1 MAGLGTGAPIV
12 KVYHEKS
19 IILPDV
25 SRVLACL
32 YEKEIDFT
40 RETFSSYK
48 SLLRLQAS
56 GHVPVPFYDGPNKF
70 LEESR
75 EICRHIAETYEDH
88 GYPFLLGKDSLERAS
103 IEEWL
108 HHEEHNFNPPSRS
121 LFCHLAFPVAEED
134 DDIDLQTRKLEDV
147 LEVYEQRLGDSEFLA
162 GNKFTLADLVHLP
175 NSYHITNSEKF
186 LYLYDSRKNVQRW
199 WHDISSRGSW
209 QKVLKVMHEVER
221 QNKQEELDKQQQRK
235 QEELEKQQQRQWR
248 RQHPPTSRSPF
259 RLDSREQPSTKPHTI
274 LVRPPASIIAP
285 KAPQAEEPHPTE
297 TSRDETPVS
306 SSISIPTTH
315 KAPDI
320 RSKHTIISTTH
331 EERPPASLQSTPRI
345 PEKSPIPVERRINF
359 FTPATSPI
367 TEKPSRNGADKSRI
381 RDAPLPSEATEIDLP
396 TKSKPSSSK
405 KASDNLHDFYEAS
418 RHTDEAEPYT
428 GSISQK
434 PSEMLDEISET
445 DGPSN
450 AIDHAETSPRSAKED
465 SDRLRTSGFWTENTA
480 PTADTQDK
488 KSVRYTERTS
498 QRPVGNISSRATD
511 QRVTYT
517 SPEKP
522 HSTEAHQKLQSE
534 QWHAA
539 VAGFPADRRK
549 DASLPKG
556 ARDDTQAIPLHDDDT
571 NQEARE
577 TASAPRQTRAQDPYD
592 TSEGTSSRSQP
603 ISAPHD
609 AVPPPKQATSEGPYA
624 RKDVVEAR
632 RFHVDRRKD
641 APLPK
646 RVRDDTQANPL
657 YDDDDDTNQ
666 EARETASAPRRAR
679 AQDPY
684 DTSEGIGTYH
694 SSSSRPHPVNAPHDA
709 VPPPKQAAS
718 EGSRRATT
726 PYLAA
731 QEVFQQGKKSPA
743 SRLIVPH
750 DAQGSTEE
758 ETVESSSKAHPLDS
772 HLADVRPPNQ
782 FLDEDGYGAITPLQ
796 TGDTDDPYNE
806 KRDRG
811 VAAPKRM
818 MSQDAFEETKMTDSA
833 AFEAQTS
840 DHWQADAP
848 PQKQRPTEDPETTAS
863 PSKKRYTDDEDTAKQ
878 AKHAHQKLQSEQWH
892 AATTGLSKL
901 KGEADDL
908 MPPTQQAKPSKDVQ
922 HISPQDAEQANTWP
936 LAQEPA
942 GMDGQLVQGPE
953 RTARTPHTDKRR
965 DVSSMLWRQAADV
978 QGIAEDRASSD
989 QGGAVRP
996 PYAPKDTAEARIVP
1010 AALRK
1015 DASFPKHAQD
1025 KTQAAPLYDD
1035 DHDTNQEARET
1046 ASAPRRTTTPQDAVH
1061 PPKQAVFEGPR
1072 RATTPYPAAQEIM
1085 QARRSPASRSTVPHD
1100 AQGSTEEETLEET
1113 KFVESASS
1121 RAQPVED
1128 TSEEAETRNSALF
1141 RRPSPDAWPAAAPP
1155 SKEAAAE
1162 DALRVSQ
1169 SSPARYPRAEETS
1182 KQPRAPVSIPTHIA
1196 AQDARDVFREP
1207 NVADSTPLQ
1216 KRYPDA
1222 KDVAKKSKIS
1232 DSAPPRGQPL
1242 DSQRADAPSWKKE
1255 AADAPSRGQPL
1266 YSQRADAPSWKKEAT
1281 EDPRAT
1287 SAFDKTRP
1295 YVEDSTRQAADT
1307 DFGPRQIGDEHTE
1320 EKKVA
1325 DSAPSVR
1332 ERHTYTP
1339 RTARPLSQLAEEEED
1354 AQDKY
1359 REGRETARPLSQQAE
1374 EEEDVQ
1380 DKDREGMETVSAPK
1394 KMVSRDAHDTYGER
1408 RTPHSTS
1415 TSPTPSKAQP
1425 ADSRSPIKVERPRS
1439 VYEEDHLVGQDSHKQ
1454 PQTLPTGGRADGS
1467 TLKHQQDP
1475 VVPSISEEKSSTP
1488 PAPPRARVRDDHPT
1502 EDPFKGDIV
1511 GDRKGAPPQLGQEP
1525 ISQVQRATEL
1535 SQEAAP
1541 DGELS
1546 TIDQWR
1552 RTSVPLQGDDVL
1564 GGSTIDQKPTPMSEQ
1579 SIPSARRA
1587 NEMVKKEQRMVPP
1600 ARTGAQ
1606 TPDVQRAPSSFSRAD
1621 TAERDREPVQMQAP
1635 TQHARPT
1642 SVPTRRATPDARDTS
1657 DQEFA
1662 NKSDAQRWN
1671 ALKAKHDLA
1680 MTSEDDR
1687 NASPSTHDAAVDN
1700 KTALPASEAQGSD
1713 TWPGSTATPVN
1724 AQPTSG
1730 DARVGRFS
1738 RAQGAQ
1744 PPEST
1749 QAQTPFDAPRDSVS
1763 TPDVPRDTL
1772 DKTKSA
1778 KPTSTEGMT
1787 PTAAAPTSK
1796 VQLAEQ
1802 KFAPSDKKLAPAAPE
1817 SSKEDTSFSAPEKPQ
1832 TIFRQEARPSAA
1844 ITKQVPSS
1852 DAHHDRKIQH
1862 VTLAKFPPDDSP
1874 MPDQDSIQ
1882 SAQQSSSSE
1891 TSKEETIVAAAGPTL
1906 PTTVDKDTQVSGR
1919 PIKAERT
1926 PSVYQE
1932 DHLVAQ
1938 DSHEQPQTL
1947 PTVGKADGSTPKRQ
1961 QDPEEKPSTTPAPS
1975 RVRVSDGH
1983 PTEEPFKGDI
1993 VDDRKRAPPLLGQEP
2008 TSQVQRATEL
2018 SQEAAPD
2025 GDMSS
2030 KPSTIDQWRR
2040 TSVPIQGTS
2049 NSGDDVLGGST
2060 IDQKPT
2066 PMSQQ
2071 SIPGAR
2077 GASEVVE
2084 KEQKMAPTARPGA
2097 RTPDALSAPSSFSA
2111 ANTAERDAEP
2121 VQMQAPTLH
2130 DQGAQPPESTQAQSP
2145 FDAPRDS
2152 VSTQDVPSDALD
2164 KTNVVKPTSTEGKA
2178 AAPTFKAQ
2186 LAEEK
2191 FAPSDKKLGRAA
2203 RPTST
2208 EGMTPTAGPAP
2219 TSKAQLP
2226 EQKFAPSDNKPE
2238 KPQTIFRQEASPSAP
2253 ITKQV
2258 PSSDAHHDTRK
2269 IQQATLDNVPTDDSS
2284 IPPFPSHEQVSH
2296 APQAFPSKKDRAPA
2310 PGTKDSPAS
2319 NTQIASAKVQET
2331 MPDNYGIDE
2340 LTVPSVSSEKQ
2351 GSYAGSSTEPHE
2363 GSFPDAY
2370 GATDDKDITKYPSRQ
2385 APVLEYR
2392 PDSTPADSYVRP
2404 ISGSEVFPAVKK
2416 SAPSDKDSIQSAQ
2429 QPSPA
2434 ETRKEETIF
2443 AAAEPTLPTTV
2454 SKDTQVSR
2462 RPIKAERT
2470 PSAYQ
2475 EDHLVA
2481 QDSHEQPQTL
2491 PTGGRADDST
2501 PKRQQDPKEKSST
2514 PPAPPRARVRDDH
2527 PTEEPFNGDTV
2538 DEQKV
2543 APPLLGQEPTSQVQ
2557 RATELS
2563 QEEAAPDGDMS
2574 SKPSTIGQ
2582 WQRTSVPL
2590 QAITP
2595 NSGDDVLG
2603 RSTID
2608 QKPTPMSEQSIPS
2621 ARGASEMVEKE
2632 QRMAPPARPGARTPD
2647 VLNAPSSFSAADR
2660 AERDGEPVQMQAPTL
2675 HDQGAQ
2681 PPESTQAQS
2690 PFDAPRDSVST
2701 QDVPSDALDKTNVAK
2716 PTSTEGKA
2724 PTPTSKAQLAEE
2736 KFAPSDKKLA
2746 RAARPTSTE
2755 SMPHTAGPAPSLK
2768 AQLSEQNFAPSDKKP
2783 EKPQTIFRQEARPSV
2798 PITKQVPSSDAHHGT
2813 RKIQQVTLD
2822 NVPTDDS
2829 SIPPFP
2835 SHEQV
2840 SHAPQA
2846 FPSKKDRAPAPGTK
2860 DSPASNTQIASAKV
2874 QETMPDNY
2882 RTDELTVPSVSSERQ
2897 GSYAGS
2903 STEPHEG
2910 SSPDAYGAADDKDI
2924 TKYPSRQAPVL
2935 EYRPDSTP
2943 ADSYVRPIS
2952 GSEVFPAVKK
2962 SAPSDQDSIQSAQ
2975 QPSPAE
2981 TRKEETIFA
2990 AAGPTLPTTVSED
3003 TQVSRRPI
3011 MAERTPFAYQED
3023 HLVAQD
3029 SHEQPQT
3036 LPTGGRADDS
3046 RPKRQQDPKE
3056 KSSTP
3061 PAPPRDD
3068 HPTEEPFNRDTVDE
3082 QKGAPTL
3089 LGQEPTSQVQRATE
3103 LSQEEAAPDGDMSS
3117 EPSTIGQ
3124 WQRTS
3129 VPLQGITPN
3138 SGDDVLGGS
3147 TIDQKPTPMSEQTI
3161 PSARGASEMV
3171 EKEQRMAPP
3180 ARPGARTPDVLSA
3193 PSSFSAADRAE
3204 RDGEPVQMQAPTLH
3218 DQGAQPPESTQAQSP
3233 FDAPRDS
3240 VSTQDVPSDAL
3251 DKTNVAKPTSTEG
3264 KAAAPT
3270 FKAQLAEEKFAP
3282 SDKKPEKPQTIF
3294 RQEARPSAPI
3304 TKQVPSSDAHHDTR
3318 KIQQVTLD
3326 NVPTDD
3332 SSIPPFPSH
3341 EQVSHAPQAF
3351 PSKKDRAPAPG
3362 TKDSPASNTQ
3372 IASAK
3377 VQDTMPDN
3385 YRTDEL
3391 TVPSVSSERQGSY
3404 AGSSTEPHAGSSP
3417 DAYGAADA
3425 KDITKY
3431 PSRQAPVLEYMPDS
3445 TPVDSYVRPI
3455 SGSEVFPAV
3464 KKSAPSDQDSI
3475 QSAKQPSPAETK
3487 KEETIVAAAEPT
3499 LPTIVGKDTEGMRGT
3514 PTFDYEPTGDK
3525 RADIQS
3531 GRSDEVAL
3539 PEQKS
3544 GPSDRD
3550 SARST
3555 QSRSSAEPMDKELNY
3570 PSSAKPLSSATP
3582 DQTKDSQPT
3591 IGQQAPAPGTSE
3603 YPSSEPLSVVE
3614 RNEKITVA
3622 EAESKVSRP
3631 VIAQQD
3637 VKHVPGISEPALDN
3651 VSTEEEYQRASEPRE
3666 GPPPDVHGTL
3676 VDRKTAPSSSQ
3687 VQSPDAKRDVLPLSV
3702 DVAKK
3707 TVPPSS
3713 QAQILPS
3720 SVDVG
3725 PSSDEQSTTRLRR
3738 DQEAQ
3743 AQLPAATKKPP
3754 PFETPV
3760 YSKSNQ
3766 DAPKS
3771 FKLPSGDQDVMSP
3784 KVVPASA
3791 SDTQFGKV
3799 SDEITDD
3806 GQNSPLSAQDIA
3818 RSAQRPSFV
3827 EPTEED
3833 GIVAASD
3840 QTNEARPISGQRGI
3854 TPTPDKQRIPD
3865 LRGAVDEKMSLP
3877 SSQAQKSDIRPDS
3890 APIDDDVHRTS
3901 GDEPATSSVRDSQAR
3916 PPAGIQNVPAG
3927 FLEKTKS
3934 PRPLSTDQEPTASP
3948 APAPDAPQDQ
3958 DSNHSSQFSPSVVSR
3973 KDVANADQTNVS
3985 QAGLREPPSSDAKL
3999 PSEEIQESSPD
4010 AYLTKS
4016 EKPLPMK
4023 DPVRPPHDAS
4033 FDLSSGE
4040 KPTRIKGDQASTISD
4055 GSPSASE
4062 EVGQSKNGAVK
4073 GPLAAE
4079 LVSSFPQKN
4088 LEKTSPEEKWNHQQ
4102 QTDQS
4107 TTRSS
4112 EDNNIEASGTRN
4124 PNTSTT
4130 SRDIQPSPLKE
4141 RMQAVE
4147 GSRNQQQSGQAVFQS
4162 IQDNRTQ
4169 IQETK
4174 ARDTA
4179 FDKPEVIRPDS
4190 APTSGDA
4197 HRTSGDVPTT
4207 SSLRDSQAQPSAGTE
4222 NVPAAYSEKESPRPL
4237 STDQEV
4243 RTPLTM
4249 TNPTPAPDS
4258 PQDQYSNHASQFTPS
4273 VVSRK
4278 NAANADKTNI
4288 SEAGLRGPASSDATP
4303 SEQIQESRPDDYLT
4317 KSEKELPMKGT
4328 DPVQPPEVAAFDL
4341 PSNGKPT
4348 MIKGDQV
4355 NTISSVSLSASKPVG
4370 QSESSVERPLSDE
4383 LVSPFPEKHLEKRS
4397 PEEKSNQQQ
4406 QTDQS
4411 STRLTKDD
4419 STESS
4424 GIASPNILTTSGDIQ
4439 PSPLKQNNQAA
4450 ERSRKQQQ
4458 ADPVFQSTQDNK
4470 RQTEETEAQDTG
4482 SDQHEEINPD
4492 SAPTSGDANRTSGD
4506 GPATSS
4512 LRNSQAQPPA
4522 ETQNAPAVFSEKI
4535 KSPRLPSTDQ
4545 ELVTPLTSPAPTPD
4559 TPQDKDS
4566 IRSPQLPPPVESRR
4580 DIANTDQTD
4589 VSPAGLRETTSSD
4602 AMPPSEKIQESSP
4615 DAYLSKSE
4623 KPILPLTGT
4632 DTVQPPVEGS
4642 FDLSGDGKPT
4652 MIKGDQANTKS
4663 NVSLSPSQAD
4673 SQSENSAVKGAPS
4686 DDSVSP
4692 FPQKNLER
4700 TSPEEKPKQQQQSST
4715 RSPRD
4720 DSIEASETASPN
4732 ILTTSGD
4739 IQPSPLNQPSPMK
4752 ENIQAAEG
4760 FRNQQQAD
4768 QDVFQPRQDNRKQIE
4783 EPEPQDTSTDYPED
4797 TNGASQRA
4805 ASEQQQG
4812 ENVGRVQRQR
4822 NDTNNSYEPTKDAP
4836 SIIQADNKPESSSRT
4851 PEEPRQQAQ
4860 PEGKTRG
4867 GEIMSPASETGQPEE
4882 SDLPPSKKG
4891 RTNQSQSETSAK
4903 LEDQTPSATR
4913 NRGTNSSKLDGA
4925 TDDTKSADTDDN
4937 NPSS

>member
-235 QEELEKQQQRQWR
+235 QEELEKQQRRQWR

-556 ARDDTQAIPLHDDDT
+556 ARDDTQAIPLYDDDT

-666 EARETASAPRRAR
+666 EARETASAPRRARAQDPYYTPEGTSSRSQPVNAPHDAVPPPKRATSEGPYARKDVVEARRFPADRRKDAPLPKRVQDDTQAIPLYDDDDTGQEARETASAPRRTR

-1072 RATTPYPAAQEIM
+1072 RATTPYPAAQEIT

-1207 NVADSTPLQ
+1207 KVADSTPLQ

-1222 KDVAKKSKIS
+1222 KDVAKKSTVTFEETKIS

-1749 QAQTPFDAPRDSVS
+1749 QAQPPFDAPRDSVS

-1906 PTTVDKDTQVSGR
+1906 PTTVGKDTQVSGR

-2040 TSVPIQGTS
+2040 TSVPIQGTP

-2164 KTNVVKPTSTEGKA
+2164 KTNVAKPTSTEGKT

-2416 SAPSDKDSIQSAQ
+2416 SAPSD
-2429 QPSPA
+2429 
-2434 ETRKEETIF
+2434 
-2443 AAAEPTLPTTV
+2443 
-2454 SKDTQVSR
+2454 
-2462 RPIKAERT
+2462 
-2470 PSAYQ
+2470 
-2475 EDHLVA
+2475 
-2481 QDSHEQPQTL
+2481 
-2491 PTGGRADDST
+2491 
-2501 PKRQQDPKEKSST
+2501 
-2514 PPAPPRARVRDDH
+2514 
-2527 PTEEPFNGDTV
+2527 
-2538 DEQKV
+2538 
-2543 APPLLGQEPTSQVQ
+2543 
-2557 RATELS
+2557 
-2563 QEEAAPDGDMS
+2563 
-2574 SKPSTIGQ
+2574 
-2582 WQRTSVPL
+2582 
-2590 QAITP
+2590 
-2595 NSGDDVLG
+2595 
-2603 RSTID
+2603 
-2608 QKPTPMSEQSIPS
+2608 
-2621 ARGASEMVEKE
+2621 
-2632 QRMAPPARPGARTPD
+2632 
-2647 VLNAPSSFSAADR
+2647 
-2660 AERDGEPVQMQAPTL
+2660 
-2675 HDQGAQ
+2675 
-2681 PPESTQAQS
+2681 
-2690 PFDAPRDSVST
+2690 
-2701 QDVPSDALDKTNVAK
+2701 
-2716 PTSTEGKA
+2716 
-2724 PTPTSKAQLAEE
+2724 
-2736 KFAPSDKKLA
+2736 
-2746 RAARPTSTE
+2746 
-2755 SMPHTAGPAPSLK
+2755 
-2768 AQLSEQNFAPSDKKP
+2768 
-2783 EKPQTIFRQEARPSV
+2783 
-2798 PITKQVPSSDAHHGT
+2798 
-2813 RKIQQVTLD
+2813 
-2822 NVPTDDS
+2822 
-2829 SIPPFP
+2829 
-2835 SHEQV
+2835 
-2840 SHAPQA
+2840 
-2846 FPSKKDRAPAPGTK
+2846 
-2860 DSPASNTQIASAKV
+2860 
-2874 QETMPDNY
+2874 
-2882 RTDELTVPSVSSERQ
+2882 
-2897 GSYAGS
+2897 
-2903 STEPHEG
+2903 
-2910 SSPDAYGAADDKDI
+2910 
-2924 TKYPSRQAPVL
+2924 
-2935 EYRPDSTP
+2935 
-2943 ADSYVRPIS
+2943 
-2952 GSEVFPAVKK
+2952 
-2962 SAPSDQDSIQSAQ
+2962 
-2975 QPSPAE
+2975 
-2981 TRKEETIFA
+2981 
-2990 AAGPTLPTTVSED
+2990 
-3003 TQVSRRPI
+3003 
-3011 MAERTPFAYQED
+3011 
-3023 HLVAQD
+3023 
-3029 SHEQPQT
+3029 
-3036 LPTGGRADDS
+3036 
-3046 RPKRQQDPKE
+3046 
-3056 KSSTP
+3056 
-3061 PAPPRDD
+3061 
-3068 HPTEEPFNRDTVDE
+3068 
-3082 QKGAPTL
+3082 
-3089 LGQEPTSQVQRATE
+3089 
-3103 LSQEEAAPDGDMSS
+3103 
-3117 EPSTIGQ
+3117 
-3124 WQRTS
+3124 
-3129 VPLQGITPN
+3129 
-3138 SGDDVLGGS
+3138 
-3147 TIDQKPTPMSEQTI
+3147 
-3161 PSARGASEMV
+3161 
-3171 EKEQRMAPP
+3171 
-3180 ARPGARTPDVLSA
+3180 
-3193 PSSFSAADRAE
+3193 
-3204 RDGEPVQMQAPTLH
+3204 
-3218 DQGAQPPESTQAQSP
+3218 
-3233 FDAPRDS
+3233 
-3240 VSTQDVPSDAL
+3240 
-3251 DKTNVAKPTSTEG
+3251 
-3264 KAAAPT
+3264 
-3270 FKAQLAEEKFAP
+3270 
-3282 SDKKPEKPQTIF
+3282 
-3294 RQEARPSAPI
+3294 
-3304 TKQVPSSDAHHDTR
+3304 
-3318 KIQQVTLD
+3318 
-3326 NVPTDD
+3326 
-3332 SSIPPFPSH
+3332 
-3341 EQVSHAPQAF
+3341 
-3351 PSKKDRAPAPG
+3351 
-3362 TKDSPASNTQ
+3362 
-3372 IASAK
+3372 
-3377 VQDTMPDN
+3377 
-3385 YRTDEL
+3385 
-3391 TVPSVSSERQGSY
+3391 
-3404 AGSSTEPHAGSSP
+3404 
-3417 DAYGAADA
+3417 
-3425 KDITKY
+3425 
-3431 PSRQAPVLEYMPDS
+3431 
-3445 TPVDSYVRPI
+3445 
-3455 SGSEVFPAV
+3455 
-3464 KKSAPSDQDSI
+3464 QDSI

-3555 QSRSSAEPMDKELNY
+3555 QSRSSAEPMDEELNY

-3603 YPSSEPLSVVE
+3603 YPSSGTHNTSVKFQEVAPDDHHIVESIPGEGQVYRTEPDFELPEGPVPYSRSVIGEKTMRPPSSQAQSSDSKLDPTQNHGDEPSTRSLPNQVAKQHAETQPPPTLVVPYDSESTQDVTSDTLGKAKSLKPSSIDQQATGSASTPDTHLGSASGEVARPAQKLPLKEPLSVVE

-3854 TPTPDKQRIPD
+3854 TPTPDKQRITD

-4040 KPTRIKGDQASTISD
+4040 KPTMIKGDQASTISD

-4062 EVGQSKNGAVK
+4062 EVGQPKNGAVK

-4179 FDKPEVIRPDS
+4179 FDKPEVISPDS

-4715 RSPRD
+4715 RSSRD

>member
-1 MAGLGTGAPIV
+1 MAGLGIGAPIV

-32 YEKEIDFT
+32 YEKEIDFE

-56 GHVPVPFYDGPNKF
+56 SHVPVPFYDGPNKF

-75 EICRHIAETYEDH
+75 DICRHIAETYEDH

-134 DDIDLQTRKLEDV
+134 DDIDLQMRKLEDV

-199 WHDISSRGSW
+199 WHAISSRGSW

-235 QEELEKQQQRQWR
+235 QEELEKQQRRQWR

-306 SSISIPTTH
+306 SSPSIPTTH
-315 KAPDI
+315 KPSDV
-320 RSKHTIISTTH
+320 RSKHTTISTTH
-331 EERPPASLQSTPRI
+331 EETPPASVQSTPRI
-345 PEKSPIPVERRINF
+345 AKKSPIPVERRINF
-359 FTPATSPI
+359 FTPATSPTT
-367 TEKPSRNGADKSRI
+367 TEKPSRIGVDKPRI
-381 RDAPLPSEATEIDLP
+381 GDASLTSEATEIDLP

-405 KASDNLHDFYEAS
+405 KAPNNLHVFDFYEAS

-428 GSISQK
+428 GPTSSK

-465 SDRLRTSGFWTENTA
+465 SDRLRASGFWTENTA
-480 PTADTQDK
+480 PNADTEDK

-539 VAGFPADRRK
+539 AAGFPADRRK

-556 ARDDTQAIPLHDDDT
+556 AGDDTQAIPLYDDDDT

-577 TASAPRQTRAQDPYD
+577 TASAPRRTRAQDPYD

-603 ISAPHD
+603 VNAPHD
-609 AVPPPKQATSEGPYA
+609 AVPPPKRATSEGPA
-624 RKDVVEAR
+624 RKDAVEAR
-632 RFHVDRRKD
+632 RFPVDRRKN

-646 RVRDDTQANPL
+646 HVRDDTQAIPL
-657 YDDDDDTNQ
+657 YGDDHDTNQ
-666 EARETASAPRRAR
+666 EARETASAPRRTR

-718 EGSRRATT
+718 EGSRRATA

-731 QEVFQQGKKSPA
+731 QEVFQQGRKSPA
-743 SRLIVPH
+743 SRPIVPH
-750 DAQGSTEE
+750 DAQGSTEEE

-782 FLDEDGYGAITPLQ
+782 FLDEDGYGASTPLQ
-796 TGDTDDPYNE
+796 TGDTDDPYNG

-811 VAAPKRM
+811 AAAPKRM

-833 AFEAQTS
+833 SFEAQTS
-840 DHWQADAP
+840 DHRQADAP
-848 PQKQRPTEDPETTAS
+848 PQKQRPTEHPLTTAS
-863 PSKKRYTDDEDTAKQ
+863 PSKKRYSDDEDSAKQ

-892 AATTGLSKL
+892 AATTGLSNL
-901 KGEADDL
+901 KGETDDF
-908 MPPTQQAKPSKDVQ
+908 MPPTQQEKPSKDVQ
-922 HISPQDAEQANTWP
+922 HISSQDTEQANTRP
-936 LAQEPA
+936 LAQEPV

-953 RTARTPHTDKRR
+953 RTAQT
-965 DVSSMLWRQAADV
+965 
-978 QGIAEDRASSD
+978 
-989 QGGAVRP
+989 
-996 PYAPKDTAEARIVP
+996 
-1010 AALRK
+1010 
-1015 DASFPKHAQD
+1015 
-1025 KTQAAPLYDD
+1025 
-1035 DHDTNQEARET
+1035 
-1046 ASAPRRTTTPQDAVH
+1046 
-1061 PPKQAVFEGPR
+1061 
-1072 RATTPYPAAQEIM
+1072 
-1085 QARRSPASRSTVPHD
+1085 SPT
-1100 AQGSTEEETLEET
+1100 
-1113 KFVESASS
+1113 
-1121 RAQPVED
+1121 
-1128 TSEEAETRNSALF
+1128 
-1141 RRPSPDAWPAAAPP
+1141 
-1155 SKEAAAE
+1155 
-1162 DALRVSQ
+1162 
-1169 SSPARYPRAEETS
+1169 RYPRVEETS
-1182 KQPRAPVSIPTHIA
+1182 KQPRAPASIPTHIA
-1196 AQDARDVFREP
+1196 AQGARDVFRVSK
-1207 NVADSTPLQ
+1207 VADSTPLQ

-1222 KDVAKKSKIS
+1222 KDVAKKSKVTFEETKNS
-1232 DSAPPRGQPL
+1232 DSAPSRGQPL
-1242 DSQRADAPSWKKE
+1242 DSQGADAPSWKKE

-1266 YSQRADAPSWKKEAT
+1266 YSQRADAPSRKKEAT
-1281 EDPRAT
+1281 EDPRSTAPVKKRHSDVEDTTKQSRDNGFKPRQIVGQDAQGTYKETKPSDPVSYREQSSDTWQAAPTPREKIATEGGPSVTPPSKRRSPSDEDTIKQPRGTAPAPRRTTSHDANVRFQDSKPADSMSSREQPLRSRKEVEDSRSKT
-1287 SAFDKTRP
+1287 SAFDKTHP

-1307 DFGPRQIGDEHTE
+1307 DFGPRQIGDEDITE

-1332 ERHTYTP
+1332 ARHTDTP
-1339 RTARPLSQLAEEEED
+1339 RTARPLSKLAEEEED

-1380 DKDREGMETVSAPK
+1380 DKDREGRDTVSAPK

-1439 VYEEDHLVGQDSHKQ
+1439 IYEEDHLVGQDSHKQ

-1502 EDPFKGDIV
+1502 EEPFKGDIV
-1511 GDRKGAPPQLGQEP
+1511 DDRKGSPPLLGQEP
-1525 ISQVQRATEL
+1525 TSQVQRATEL
-1535 SQEAAP
+1535 SQKAAP

-1564 GGSTIDQKPTPMSEQ
+1564 GGSTIDQKPTPMSEK

-1621 TAERDREPVQMQAP
+1621 TAERDGEPVQMQAP

-1657 DQEFA
+1657 DQEVA

-1671 ALKAKHDLA
+1671 ALKAKHDVA
-1680 MTSEDDR
+1680 MTSEDVRDD
-1687 NASPSTHDAAVDN
+1687 SLSTHDATVDN
-1700 KTALPASEAQGSD
+1700 KTALPASEAQGSGP
-1713 TWPGSTATPVN
+1713 WPGSTATPVN
-1724 AQPTSG
+1724 AQPTSD
-1730 DARVGRFS
+1730 DAHVRRFP
-1738 RAQGAQ
+1738 RDKGAQ

-1749 QAQTPFDAPRDSVS
+1749 QAQPPFDAPHDSVS
-1763 TPDVPRDTL
+1763 TQDVPRDTL
-1772 DKTKSA
+1772 GKTKSA
-1778 KPTSTEGMT
+1778 KPSSTEGMT
-1787 PTAAAPTSK
+1787 PTAGPAPTLKAQLAEHKFAPSDQK
-1796 VQLAEQ
+1796 LARAAQPTSTEGMPPTAGPQPTFKAQLAEQ
-1802 KFAPSDKKLAPAAPE
+1802 KFAPSD
-1817 SSKEDTSFSAPEKPQ
+1817 
-1832 TIFRQEARPSAA
+1832 
-1844 ITKQVPSS
+1844 
-1852 DAHHDRKIQH
+1852 AHHDTRKIKH
-1862 VTLAKFPPDDSP
+1862 VTLANFPPDVSPIPPFPSREQVPHAPQTFPNKKDMAPAPGTKDSLA
-1874 MPDQDSIQ
+1874 PDTQIASENVQEAIPDNYRTDELTVPFVSSGKQGSYAGPFTEPQEGPSPDAHGAADDKDITKYPSDSYVRPTSGSDVFPAVKKSAPSGQDSIQ
-1882 SAQQSSSSE
+1882 SAQQSSSAE
-1891 TSKEETIVAAAGPTL
+1891 TRKEETIVSAAGPTL
-1906 PTTVDKDTQVSGR
+1906 PTTIGKDTQGSRR

-1926 PSVYQE
+1926 PSAYQE
-1932 DHLVAQ
+1932 DHFVAQ

-1947 PTVGKADGSTPKRQ
+1947 PTGGRADDSTPKRQ
-1961 QDPEEKPSTTPAPS
+1961 QDPKDKSSTPPAPPRA
-1975 RVRVSDGH
+1975 RVRDDH
-1983 PTEEPFKGDI
+1983 PTEEPFNGDTVDEQKG
-1993 VDDRKRAPPLLGQEP
+1993 APPLLGQEP

-2030 KPSTIDQWRR
+2030 K
-2040 TSVPIQGTS
+2040 
-2049 NSGDDVLGGST
+2049 
-2060 IDQKPT
+2060 
-2066 PMSQQ
+2066 
-2071 SIPGAR
+2071 
-2077 GASEVVE
+2077 
-2084 KEQKMAPTARPGA
+2084 
-2097 RTPDALSAPSSFSA
+2097 
-2111 ANTAERDAEP
+2111 
-2121 VQMQAPTLH
+2121 
-2130 DQGAQPPESTQAQSP
+2130 
-2145 FDAPRDS
+2145 
-2152 VSTQDVPSDALD
+2152 
-2164 KTNVVKPTSTEGKA
+2164 
-2178 AAPTFKAQ
+2178 
-2186 LAEEK
+2186 
-2191 FAPSDKKLGRAA
+2191 
-2203 RPTST
+2203 
-2208 EGMTPTAGPAP
+2208 
-2219 TSKAQLP
+2219 
-2226 EQKFAPSDNKPE
+2226 
-2238 KPQTIFRQEASPSAP
+2238 
-2253 ITKQV
+2253 
-2258 PSSDAHHDTRK
+2258 
-2269 IQQATLDNVPTDDSS
+2269 
-2284 IPPFPSHEQVSH
+2284 
-2296 APQAFPSKKDRAPA
+2296 
-2310 PGTKDSPAS
+2310 
-2319 NTQIASAKVQET
+2319 
-2331 MPDNYGIDE
+2331 
-2340 LTVPSVSSEKQ
+2340 
-2351 GSYAGSSTEPHE
+2351 
-2363 GSFPDAY
+2363 
-2370 GATDDKDITKYPSRQ
+2370 
-2385 APVLEYR
+2385 
-2392 PDSTPADSYVRP
+2392 
-2404 ISGSEVFPAVKK
+2404 
-2416 SAPSDKDSIQSAQ
+2416 
-2429 QPSPA
+2429 
-2434 ETRKEETIF
+2434 
-2443 AAAEPTLPTTV
+2443 
-2454 SKDTQVSR
+2454 
-2462 RPIKAERT
+2462 
-2470 PSAYQ
+2470 
-2475 EDHLVA
+2475 
-2481 QDSHEQPQTL
+2481 
-2491 PTGGRADDST
+2491 
-2501 PKRQQDPKEKSST
+2501 
-2514 PPAPPRARVRDDH
+2514 
-2527 PTEEPFNGDTV
+2527 
-2538 DEQKV
+2538 
-2543 APPLLGQEPTSQVQ
+2543 
-2557 RATELS
+2557 
-2563 QEEAAPDGDMS
+2563 
-2574 SKPSTIGQ
+2574 
-2582 WQRTSVPL
+2582 
-2590 QAITP
+2590 
-2595 NSGDDVLG
+2595 
-2603 RSTID
+2603 
-2608 QKPTPMSEQSIPS
+2608 
-2621 ARGASEMVEKE
+2621 
-2632 QRMAPPARPGARTPD
+2632 
-2647 VLNAPSSFSAADR
+2647 
-2660 AERDGEPVQMQAPTL
+2660 
-2675 HDQGAQ
+2675 
-2681 PPESTQAQS
+2681 
-2690 PFDAPRDSVST
+2690 
-2701 QDVPSDALDKTNVAK
+2701 
-2716 PTSTEGKA
+2716 
-2724 PTPTSKAQLAEE
+2724 
-2736 KFAPSDKKLA
+2736 
-2746 RAARPTSTE
+2746 
-2755 SMPHTAGPAPSLK
+2755 
-2768 AQLSEQNFAPSDKKP
+2768 
-2783 EKPQTIFRQEARPSV
+2783 
-2798 PITKQVPSSDAHHGT
+2798 
-2813 RKIQQVTLD
+2813 
-2822 NVPTDDS
+2822 
-2829 SIPPFP
+2829 
-2835 SHEQV
+2835 
-2840 SHAPQA
+2840 
-2846 FPSKKDRAPAPGTK
+2846 
-2860 DSPASNTQIASAKV
+2860 
-2874 QETMPDNY
+2874 
-2882 RTDELTVPSVSSERQ
+2882 
-2897 GSYAGS
+2897 
-2903 STEPHEG
+2903 
-2910 SSPDAYGAADDKDI
+2910 
-2924 TKYPSRQAPVL
+2924 
-2935 EYRPDSTP
+2935 
-2943 ADSYVRPIS
+2943 
-2952 GSEVFPAVKK
+2952 
-2962 SAPSDQDSIQSAQ
+2962 
-2975 QPSPAE
+2975 
-2981 TRKEETIFA
+2981 
-2990 AAGPTLPTTVSED
+2990 
-3003 TQVSRRPI
+3003 
-3011 MAERTPFAYQED
+3011 
-3023 HLVAQD
+3023 
-3029 SHEQPQT
+3029 
-3036 LPTGGRADDS
+3036 
-3046 RPKRQQDPKE
+3046 
-3056 KSSTP
+3056 
-3061 PAPPRDD
+3061 
-3068 HPTEEPFNRDTVDE
+3068 
-3082 QKGAPTL
+3082 
-3089 LGQEPTSQVQRATE
+3089 
-3103 LSQEEAAPDGDMSS
+3103 
-3117 EPSTIGQ
+3117 PSTIGQ

-3147 TIDQKPTPMSEQTI
+3147 TIDQKPTPMSEQSI

-3251 DKTNVAKPTSTEG
+3251 DKTNVAKSTSTEG
-3264 KAAAPT
+3264 KAPAPT
-3270 FKAQLAEEKFAP
+3270 SKAQLAEEKFAPSDKKLARAARPTSTEGMTPTAGPAPTSKAQLPEQKFAP

-3304 TKQVPSSDAHHDTR
+3304 TKQVPSSDSHHATR
-3318 KIQQVTLD
+3318 KIQEPTLD

-3377 VQDTMPDN
+3377 VQETMPDN

-3391 TVPSVSSERQGSY
+3391 TVPSVSSEKQGSY
-3404 AGSSTEPHAGSSP
+3404 AGSSTEPHEGSSP

-3431 PSRQAPVLEYMPDS
+3431 PSRQAPVLEYRPDS
-3445 TPVDSYVRPI
+3445 TPADSYVRPI

-3464 KKSAPSDQDSI
+3464 KKSAPSDQDSV

-3514 PTFDYEPTGDK
+3514 PTLDYDPTGDK

-3582 DQTKDSQPT
+3582 DQTKDLQPT
-3591 IGQQAPAPGTSE
+3591 IGQQVPAPGTSE
-3603 YPSSEPLSVVE
+3603 YPSSGTHHTSGKFQEVAPDDHHIVESIPGKGQVYRTEPDLEVSEGLVPYSRSVIGEKTMRPPSSQARSSDSKPDPTQNRGDEPSTRSLPNQVAKQHAETQSPPSLVVPYDSESTQDVTSDTLGKAKSLKPSSIDQQATGSASTPDTHLGGASGEVARPGQKLPLKDQDSANSTQKSSYSEPQKEQSTVAAPNQSKGSQATSEVVTPADQSIAPSEPLSFVE
-3614 RNEKITVA
+3614 TNKEFTVA
-3622 EAESKVSRP
+3622 EAEESKVSRP
-3631 VIAQQD
+3631 VNAQQD
-3637 VKHVPGISEPALDN
+3637 IKHVPDISEPVLDN
-3651 VSTEEEYQRASEPRE
+3651 VSMEEQYQHASEPRE
-3666 GPPPDVHGTL
+3666 GPPPDVHGTF

-3687 VQSPDAKRDVLPLSV
+3687 AQRPDAKHDVLPLSV
-3702 DVAKK
+3702 DVDKK

-3725 PSSDEQSTTRLRR
+3725 PSSNEQPTTRLRR

-3743 AQLPAATKKPP
+3743 AQLPAATKQPP
-3754 PFETPV
+3754 PSEAPV

-3771 FKLPSGDQDVMSP
+3771 FKLPSADQDVMSP

-3791 SDTQFGKV
+3791 PDTQFGLV
-3799 SDEITDD
+3799 SDEITHD

-3818 RSAQRPSFV
+3818 RSAQRPFFV
-3827 EPTEED
+3827 EPTKED
-3833 GIVAASD
+3833 GIVVASG

-3865 LRGAVDEKMSLP
+3865 LRGAGDEKKSLP
-3877 SSQAQKSDIRPDS
+3877 SSQAQNSDIRPDS
-3890 APIDDDVHRTS
+3890 APIGGDVHRTS

-3916 PPAGIQNVPAG
+3916 PPAGTQNVPDG
-3927 FLEKTKS
+3927 FLENTKS
-3934 PRPLSTDQEPTASP
+3934 PRPPSTDQEPMASL

-3958 DSNHSSQFSPSVVSR
+3958 DSNRSSQFSPSVVSR

-3999 PSEEIQESSPD
+3999 PSKEIQESSPD

-4023 DPVRPPHDAS
+4023 DPVRPPHEAS

-4040 KPTRIKGDQASTISD
+4040 KPPMIKGDQASTISD
-4055 GSPSASE
+4055 VSPSASE
-4062 EVGQSKNGAVK
+4062 EVGQSKNSAVK
-4073 GPLAAE
+4073 GPISAE

-4088 LEKTSPEEKWNHQQ
+4088 LEKTSPEEKWNQQQ

-4147 GSRNQQQSGQAVFQS
+4147 GSRNQQQSDQAVFQS

-4174 ARDTA
+4174 ARDTG
-4179 FDKPEVIRPDS
+4179 FDKPEVIRADS

-4197 HRTSGDVPTT
+4197 HRTSGDGPTT

-4222 NVPAAYSEKESPRPL
+4222 NLPAVYSEKESPRPL

-4243 RTPLTM
+4243 MKPM

-4278 NAANADKTNI
+4278 NVANADKTNI
-4288 SEAGLRGPASSDATP
+4288 SEAGLRGPASSDATLS

-4328 DPVQPPEVAAFDL
+4328 DPVQPSEVAAFDL
-4341 PSNGKPT
+4341 PSDGKPT

-4355 NTISSVSLSASKPVG
+4355 NTISSVSLSASQPVG
-4370 QSESSVERPLSDE
+4370 ESESAVERPLSDE
-4383 LVSPFPEKHLEKRS
+4383 LVSSFPEKHLEKRS

-4419 STESS
+4419 SIESS
-4424 GIASPNILTTSGDIQ
+4424 GIASQNILTTSRDIQ

-4522 ETQNAPAVFSEKI
+4522 ETQNAPVVFSEKI
-4535 KSPRLPSTDQ
+4535 KSPRPPSTDQ

-4559 TPQDKDS
+4559 TPQEKDS
-4566 IRSPQLPPPVESRR
+4566 TRSPQLPPPVESRR
-4580 DIANTDQTD
+4580 DIANTGQTNL
-4589 VSPAGLRETTSSD
+4589 SPAGLRETASSD

-4642 FDLSGDGKPT
+4642 FDLSSDGKPT

-4663 NVSLSPSQAD
+4663 NVSLSPSQAVG
-4673 SQSENSAVKGAPS
+4673 QSENSAVKGAPS

-4715 RSPRD
+4715 RSSRD

-4732 ILTTSGD
+4732 ILASGD
-4739 IQPSPLNQPSPMK
+4739 IQPSPLNQRSPMK

-4768 QDVFQPRQDNRKQIE
+4768 QDFFQPRQDNRKQME
-4783 EPEPQDTSTDYPED
+4783 ETEAQDTSTDYPEN

-4805 ASEQQQG
+4805 ALEQQQG
-4812 ENVGRVQRQR
+4812 ENVRRAQRQS

-4836 SIIQADNKPESSSRT
+4836 NIIQADNKPESSSRT

-4882 SDLPPSKKG
+4882 SDLPPSNKG
-4891 RTNQSQSETSAK
+4891 ITSQSQSETSDK
-4903 LEDQTPSATR
+4903 LEDQTSSSTR
-4913 NRGTNSSKLDGA
+4913 NRGTDSSKLDGA

>member
-1 MAGLGTGAPIV
+1 MAGLGIGAPIV

-32 YEKEIDFT
+32 YEKEIDFE

-56 GHVPVPFYDGPNKF
+56 SHVPVPFYDGPNKF

-75 EICRHIAETYEDH
+75 DICRHIAETYEDH

-134 DDIDLQTRKLEDV
+134 DDIDLQMRKLEDV

-199 WHDISSRGSW
+199 WHAISSRGSW

-235 QEELEKQQQRQWR
+235 QEELEKQQRRQWR

-306 SSISIPTTH
+306 SSPSIPTTH
-315 KAPDI
+315 KPSDV
-320 RSKHTIISTTH
+320 RSKHTTISTTH
-331 EERPPASLQSTPRI
+331 EETPPASVQSTPRI
-345 PEKSPIPVERRINF
+345 AKKSPIPVERRINF
-359 FTPATSPI
+359 FTPATSPTT
-367 TEKPSRNGADKSRI
+367 TEKPSRIGVDKPRI
-381 RDAPLPSEATEIDLP
+381 GDASLTSEATEIDLP

-405 KASDNLHDFYEAS
+405 KAPNNLHVFDFYEAS

-428 GSISQK
+428 GPTSSK

-465 SDRLRTSGFWTENTA
+465 SDRLRASGFWTENTA
-480 PTADTQDK
+480 PNADTEDK

-539 VAGFPADRRK
+539 AAGFPADRRK

-556 ARDDTQAIPLHDDDT
+556 AGDDTQAIPLYDDDDT

-577 TASAPRQTRAQDPYD
+577 TASAPRRTRAQDPYDTPEGTSSRSQPISAPHDAVPPPKRATSEGPYARKDVVEARRFRVDRRKDVPLPKRVRDDTQATPLYDDDDTNQEARETVSAPRRTRAQDPYD

-603 ISAPHD
+603 VSAPHD

-632 RFHVDRRKD
+632 RFRVDRRKD

-646 RVRDDTQANPL
+646 RVQDDTQAIPL
-657 YDDDDDTNQ
+657 YDDDDDDTSQEAREPVSAPRRARAPDPYYTSERTSSRSQPVNAPHDAVPPPKRATSEGPARKDAVEARRFPVDRRKNAPLPKHVRDDTQAIPLYGDDHDTNQ
-666 EARETASAPRRAR
+666 EARETASAPRRTR

-718 EGSRRATT
+718 EGSRRATA

-731 QEVFQQGKKSPA
+731 QEVFQQGRKSPA
-743 SRLIVPH
+743 SRPIVPH
-750 DAQGSTEE
+750 DAQGSTEEE

-782 FLDEDGYGAITPLQ
+782 FLDEDGYGASTPLQ
-796 TGDTDDPYNE
+796 TGDTDDPYNG

-811 VAAPKRM
+811 AAAPKRM

-833 AFEAQTS
+833 SFEAQTS
-840 DHWQADAP
+840 DHRQADAP
-848 PQKQRPTEDPETTAS
+848 PQKQRPTEHPLTTAS
-863 PSKKRYTDDEDTAKQ
+863 PSKKRYSDDEDSAKQ

-892 AATTGLSKL
+892 AATTGLSNL
-901 KGEADDL
+901 KGETDDF
-908 MPPTQQAKPSKDVQ
+908 MPPTQQEKPSKDVQ
-922 HISPQDAEQANTWP
+922 HISSQDTEQANTRP
-936 LAQEPA
+936 LAQEPV

-953 RTARTPHTDKRR
+953 RTAQT
-965 DVSSMLWRQAADV
+965 
-978 QGIAEDRASSD
+978 
-989 QGGAVRP
+989 
-996 PYAPKDTAEARIVP
+996 
-1010 AALRK
+1010 
-1015 DASFPKHAQD
+1015 
-1025 KTQAAPLYDD
+1025 
-1035 DHDTNQEARET
+1035 
-1046 ASAPRRTTTPQDAVH
+1046 
-1061 PPKQAVFEGPR
+1061 
-1072 RATTPYPAAQEIM
+1072 
-1085 QARRSPASRSTVPHD
+1085 SPT
-1100 AQGSTEEETLEET
+1100 
-1113 KFVESASS
+1113 
-1121 RAQPVED
+1121 
-1128 TSEEAETRNSALF
+1128 
-1141 RRPSPDAWPAAAPP
+1141 
-1155 SKEAAAE
+1155 
-1162 DALRVSQ
+1162 
-1169 SSPARYPRAEETS
+1169 RYPRVEETS
-1182 KQPRAPVSIPTHIA
+1182 KQPRAPASIPTHIA
-1196 AQDARDVFREP
+1196 AQGARDVFRVSK
-1207 NVADSTPLQ
+1207 VADSTPLQ

-1222 KDVAKKSKIS
+1222 KDVAKKSKVTFEETKNS
-1232 DSAPPRGQPL
+1232 DSAPSRGQPL
-1242 DSQRADAPSWKKE
+1242 DSQGADAPSWKKE

-1266 YSQRADAPSWKKEAT
+1266 YSQRADAPSRKKEAT
-1281 EDPRAT
+1281 EDPRSTAPVKKRHSDVEDTTKQSRDNGFKPRQIVGQDAQGTYKETKPSDPVSYREQSSDTWQAAPTPREKIATEGGPSVTPPSKRRSPSDEDTIKQPRGTAPAPRRTTSHDANVRFQDSKPADSMSSREQPLRSRKEVEDSRSKT
-1287 SAFDKTRP
+1287 SAFDKTHP

-1307 DFGPRQIGDEHTE
+1307 DFGPRQIGDEDITE

-1332 ERHTYTP
+1332 ARHTDTP
-1339 RTARPLSQLAEEEED
+1339 RTARPLSKLAEEEED

-1380 DKDREGMETVSAPK
+1380 DKDREGRDTVSAPK

-1439 VYEEDHLVGQDSHKQ
+1439 IYEEDHLVGQDSHKQ

-1502 EDPFKGDIV
+1502 EEPFKGDIV
-1511 GDRKGAPPQLGQEP
+1511 DDRKGSPPLLGQEP
-1525 ISQVQRATEL
+1525 TSQVQRATEL
-1535 SQEAAP
+1535 SQKAAP

-1564 GGSTIDQKPTPMSEQ
+1564 GGSTIDQKPTPMSEK

-1621 TAERDREPVQMQAP
+1621 TAERDGEPVQMQAP

-1657 DQEFA
+1657 DQEVA

-1671 ALKAKHDLA
+1671 ALKAKHDVA
-1680 MTSEDDR
+1680 MTSEDVRDD
-1687 NASPSTHDAAVDN
+1687 SLSTHDATVDN
-1700 KTALPASEAQGSD
+1700 KTALPASEAQGSGP
-1713 TWPGSTATPVN
+1713 WPGSTATPVN
-1724 AQPTSG
+1724 AQPTSD
-1730 DARVGRFS
+1730 DAHVRRFP
-1738 RAQGAQ
+1738 RDKGAQ

-1749 QAQTPFDAPRDSVS
+1749 QAQPPFDAPHDSVS
-1763 TPDVPRDTL
+1763 TQDVPRDTL
-1772 DKTKSA
+1772 GKTKSA
-1778 KPTSTEGMT
+1778 KPSSTEGMT
-1787 PTAAAPTSK
+1787 PTAGPAPTLKAQLAEHKFAPSDQK
-1796 VQLAEQ
+1796 LARAAQPTSTEGMPPTAGPQPTFKAQLAEQ
-1802 KFAPSDKKLAPAAPE
+1802 KFAPSDKKVARAAPE
-1817 SSKEDTSFSAPEKPQ
+1817 SSKEGTGFSAPEKPQ
-1832 TIFRQEARPSAA
+1832 TIFRQEARPSAP

-1852 DAHHDRKIQH
+1852 DAHHDTRKIKH
-1862 VTLAKFPPDDSP
+1862 VTLANFPPDVSPIPPFPSREQVPHAPQTFPNKKDMAPAPGTKDSLA
-1874 MPDQDSIQ
+1874 PDTQIASENVQEAIPDNYRTDELTVPFVSSGKQGSYAGPFTEPQEGPSPDAHGAADDKDITKYPSDSYVRPTSGSDVFPAVKKSAPSGQDSIQ
-1882 SAQQSSSSE
+1882 SAQQSSSAE
-1891 TSKEETIVAAAGPTL
+1891 TRKEETIVSAAGPTL
-1906 PTTVDKDTQVSGR
+1906 PTTIGKDTQGSRR

-1926 PSVYQE
+1926 PSAYQE
-1932 DHLVAQ
+1932 DHFVAQ

-1947 PTVGKADGSTPKRQ
+1947 PTGGRADDSTPKRQ
-1961 QDPEEKPSTTPAPS
+1961 QDPKDKSSTPPAPPRA
-1975 RVRVSDGH
+1975 RVRDDH
-1983 PTEEPFKGDI
+1983 PTEEPFNGDTVDEQKG
-1993 VDDRKRAPPLLGQEP
+1993 APPLLGQEP

-2030 KPSTIDQWRR
+2030 K
-2040 TSVPIQGTS
+2040 
-2049 NSGDDVLGGST
+2049 
-2060 IDQKPT
+2060 
-2066 PMSQQ
+2066 
-2071 SIPGAR
+2071 
-2077 GASEVVE
+2077 
-2084 KEQKMAPTARPGA
+2084 
-2097 RTPDALSAPSSFSA
+2097 
-2111 ANTAERDAEP
+2111 
-2121 VQMQAPTLH
+2121 
-2130 DQGAQPPESTQAQSP
+2130 
-2145 FDAPRDS
+2145 
-2152 VSTQDVPSDALD
+2152 
-2164 KTNVVKPTSTEGKA
+2164 
-2178 AAPTFKAQ
+2178 
-2186 LAEEK
+2186 
-2191 FAPSDKKLGRAA
+2191 
-2203 RPTST
+2203 
-2208 EGMTPTAGPAP
+2208 
-2219 TSKAQLP
+2219 
-2226 EQKFAPSDNKPE
+2226 
-2238 KPQTIFRQEASPSAP
+2238 
-2253 ITKQV
+2253 
-2258 PSSDAHHDTRK
+2258 
-2269 IQQATLDNVPTDDSS
+2269 
-2284 IPPFPSHEQVSH
+2284 
-2296 APQAFPSKKDRAPA
+2296 
-2310 PGTKDSPAS
+2310 
-2319 NTQIASAKVQET
+2319 
-2331 MPDNYGIDE
+2331 
-2340 LTVPSVSSEKQ
+2340 
-2351 GSYAGSSTEPHE
+2351 
-2363 GSFPDAY
+2363 
-2370 GATDDKDITKYPSRQ
+2370 
-2385 APVLEYR
+2385 
-2392 PDSTPADSYVRP
+2392 
-2404 ISGSEVFPAVKK
+2404 
-2416 SAPSDKDSIQSAQ
+2416 
-2429 QPSPA
+2429 
-2434 ETRKEETIF
+2434 
-2443 AAAEPTLPTTV
+2443 
-2454 SKDTQVSR
+2454 
-2462 RPIKAERT
+2462 
-2470 PSAYQ
+2470 
-2475 EDHLVA
+2475 
-2481 QDSHEQPQTL
+2481 
-2491 PTGGRADDST
+2491 
-2501 PKRQQDPKEKSST
+2501 
-2514 PPAPPRARVRDDH
+2514 
-2527 PTEEPFNGDTV
+2527 
-2538 DEQKV
+2538 
-2543 APPLLGQEPTSQVQ
+2543 
-2557 RATELS
+2557 
-2563 QEEAAPDGDMS
+2563 
-2574 SKPSTIGQ
+2574 
-2582 WQRTSVPL
+2582 
-2590 QAITP
+2590 
-2595 NSGDDVLG
+2595 
-2603 RSTID
+2603 
-2608 QKPTPMSEQSIPS
+2608 
-2621 ARGASEMVEKE
+2621 
-2632 QRMAPPARPGARTPD
+2632 
-2647 VLNAPSSFSAADR
+2647 
-2660 AERDGEPVQMQAPTL
+2660 
-2675 HDQGAQ
+2675 
-2681 PPESTQAQS
+2681 
-2690 PFDAPRDSVST
+2690 
-2701 QDVPSDALDKTNVAK
+2701 
-2716 PTSTEGKA
+2716 
-2724 PTPTSKAQLAEE
+2724 
-2736 KFAPSDKKLA
+2736 
-2746 RAARPTSTE
+2746 
-2755 SMPHTAGPAPSLK
+2755 
-2768 AQLSEQNFAPSDKKP
+2768 
-2783 EKPQTIFRQEARPSV
+2783 
-2798 PITKQVPSSDAHHGT
+2798 
-2813 RKIQQVTLD
+2813 
-2822 NVPTDDS
+2822 
-2829 SIPPFP
+2829 
-2835 SHEQV
+2835 
-2840 SHAPQA
+2840 
-2846 FPSKKDRAPAPGTK
+2846 
-2860 DSPASNTQIASAKV
+2860 
-2874 QETMPDNY
+2874 
-2882 RTDELTVPSVSSERQ
+2882 
-2897 GSYAGS
+2897 
-2903 STEPHEG
+2903 
-2910 SSPDAYGAADDKDI
+2910 
-2924 TKYPSRQAPVL
+2924 
-2935 EYRPDSTP
+2935 
-2943 ADSYVRPIS
+2943 
-2952 GSEVFPAVKK
+2952 
-2962 SAPSDQDSIQSAQ
+2962 
-2975 QPSPAE
+2975 
-2981 TRKEETIFA
+2981 
-2990 AAGPTLPTTVSED
+2990 
-3003 TQVSRRPI
+3003 
-3011 MAERTPFAYQED
+3011 
-3023 HLVAQD
+3023 
-3029 SHEQPQT
+3029 
-3036 LPTGGRADDS
+3036 
-3046 RPKRQQDPKE
+3046 
-3056 KSSTP
+3056 
-3061 PAPPRDD
+3061 
-3068 HPTEEPFNRDTVDE
+3068 
-3082 QKGAPTL
+3082 
-3089 LGQEPTSQVQRATE
+3089 
-3103 LSQEEAAPDGDMSS
+3103 
-3117 EPSTIGQ
+3117 PSTIGQ

-3147 TIDQKPTPMSEQTI
+3147 TIDQKPTPMSEQSI

-3251 DKTNVAKPTSTEG
+3251 DKTNVAKSTSTEG
-3264 KAAAPT
+3264 KAPAPT
-3270 FKAQLAEEKFAP
+3270 SKAQLAEEKFAPSDKKLARAARPTSTEGMTPTAGPAPTSKAQLPEQKFAP

-3304 TKQVPSSDAHHDTR
+3304 TKQVPSSDSHHATR
-3318 KIQQVTLD
+3318 KIQEPTLD

-3377 VQDTMPDN
+3377 VQETMPDN

-3391 TVPSVSSERQGSY
+3391 TVPSVSSEKQGSY
-3404 AGSSTEPHAGSSP
+3404 AGSSTEPHEGSSP

-3431 PSRQAPVLEYMPDS
+3431 PSRQAPVLEYRPDS
-3445 TPVDSYVRPI
+3445 TPADSYVRPI

-3464 KKSAPSDQDSI
+3464 KKSAPSDQDSV

-3514 PTFDYEPTGDK
+3514 PTLDYDPTGDK

-3582 DQTKDSQPT
+3582 DQTKDLQPT
-3591 IGQQAPAPGTSE
+3591 IGQQVPAPGTSE
-3603 YPSSEPLSVVE
+3603 YPSSGKGQVYRTEPDLEVSEGLVPYSRSVIGEKTMRPPSSQARSSDSKPDPTQNRGDEPSTRSLPNQVAKQHAETQSPPSLVVPYDSESTQDVTSDTLGKAKSLKPSSIDQQATGSASTPDTHLGGASGEVARPGQKLPLKDQDSANSTQKSSYSEPQKEQSTVAAPNQSKGSQATSEVVTPADQSIAPSEPLSFVE
-3614 RNEKITVA
+3614 TNKEFTVA
-3622 EAESKVSRP
+3622 EAEESKVSRP
-3631 VIAQQD
+3631 VNAQQD
-3637 VKHVPGISEPALDN
+3637 IKHVPDISEPVLDN
-3651 VSTEEEYQRASEPRE
+3651 VSMEEQYQHASEPRE
-3666 GPPPDVHGTL
+3666 GPPPDVHGTF

-3687 VQSPDAKRDVLPLSV
+3687 AQRPDAKHDVLPLSV
-3702 DVAKK
+3702 DVDKK

-3725 PSSDEQSTTRLRR
+3725 PSSNEQPTTRLRR

-3743 AQLPAATKKPP
+3743 AQLPAATKQPP
-3754 PFETPV
+3754 PSEAPV

-3771 FKLPSGDQDVMSP
+3771 FKLPSADQDVMSP

-3791 SDTQFGKV
+3791 PDTQFGLV
-3799 SDEITDD
+3799 SDEITHD

-3818 RSAQRPSFV
+3818 RSAQRPFFV
-3827 EPTEED
+3827 EPTKED
-3833 GIVAASD
+3833 GIVVASG

-3865 LRGAVDEKMSLP
+3865 LRGAGDEKKSLP
-3877 SSQAQKSDIRPDS
+3877 SSQAQNSDIRPDS
-3890 APIDDDVHRTS
+3890 APIGGDVHRTS

-3916 PPAGIQNVPAG
+3916 PPAGTQNVPDG
-3927 FLEKTKS
+3927 FLENTKS
-3934 PRPLSTDQEPTASP
+3934 PRPPSTDQEPMASL

-3958 DSNHSSQFSPSVVSR
+3958 DSNRSSQFSPSVVSR

-3999 PSEEIQESSPD
+3999 PSKEIQESSPD

-4023 DPVRPPHDAS
+4023 DPVRPPHEAS

-4040 KPTRIKGDQASTISD
+4040 KPPMIKGDQASTISD
-4055 GSPSASE
+4055 VSPSASE
-4062 EVGQSKNGAVK
+4062 EVGQSKNSAVK
-4073 GPLAAE
+4073 GPISAE

-4088 LEKTSPEEKWNHQQ
+4088 LEKTSPEEKWNQQQ

-4147 GSRNQQQSGQAVFQS
+4147 GSRNQQQSDQAVFQS

-4174 ARDTA
+4174 ARDTG
-4179 FDKPEVIRPDS
+4179 FDKPEVIRADS

-4197 HRTSGDVPTT
+4197 HRTSGDGPTT

-4222 NVPAAYSEKESPRPL
+4222 NLPAVYSEKESPRPL

-4243 RTPLTM
+4243 MKPM

-4278 NAANADKTNI
+4278 NVANADKTNI
-4288 SEAGLRGPASSDATP
+4288 SEAGLRGPASSDATLS

-4328 DPVQPPEVAAFDL
+4328 DPVQPSEVAAFDL
-4341 PSNGKPT
+4341 PSDGKPT

-4355 NTISSVSLSASKPVG
+4355 NTISSVSLSASQPVG
-4370 QSESSVERPLSDE
+4370 ESESAVERPLSDE
-4383 LVSPFPEKHLEKRS
+4383 LVSSFPEKHLEKRS

-4419 STESS
+4419 SIESS
-4424 GIASPNILTTSGDIQ
+4424 GIASQNILTTSRDIQ

-4522 ETQNAPAVFSEKI
+4522 ETQNAPVVFSEKI
-4535 KSPRLPSTDQ
+4535 KSPRPPSTDQ

-4559 TPQDKDS
+4559 TPQEKDS
-4566 IRSPQLPPPVESRR
+4566 TRSPQLPPPVESRR
-4580 DIANTDQTD
+4580 DIANTGQTNL
-4589 VSPAGLRETTSSD
+4589 SPAGLRETASSD

-4642 FDLSGDGKPT
+4642 FDLSSDGKPT

-4663 NVSLSPSQAD
+4663 NVSLSPSQAVG
-4673 SQSENSAVKGAPS
+4673 QSENSAVKGAPS

-4715 RSPRD
+4715 RSSRD

-4732 ILTTSGD
+4732 ILASGD
-4739 IQPSPLNQPSPMK
+4739 IQPSPLNQRSPMK

-4768 QDVFQPRQDNRKQIE
+4768 QDFFQPRQDNRKQME
-4783 EPEPQDTSTDYPED
+4783 ETEAQDTSTDYPEN

-4805 ASEQQQG
+4805 ALEQQQG
-4812 ENVGRVQRQR
+4812 ENVRRAQRQS

-4836 SIIQADNKPESSSRT
+4836 NIIQADNKPESSSRT

-4882 SDLPPSKKG
+4882 SDLPPSNKG
-4891 RTNQSQSETSAK
+4891 ITSQSQSETSDK
-4903 LEDQTPSATR
+4903 LEDQTSSSTR
-4913 NRGTNSSKLDGA
+4913 NRGTDSSKLDGA

>member
-1 MAGLGTGAPIV
+1 MAGLGIGAPIV

-32 YEKEIDFT
+32 YEKGIDFE

-56 GHVPVPFYDGPNKF
+56 SHVPVPFYDGPNKF

-199 WHDISSRGSW
+199 WHAISSRGSW

-235 QEELEKQQQRQWR
+235 QEELQKQQRRQWR
-248 RQHPPTSRSPF
+248 RQHPPTSRPQF
-259 RLDSREQPSTKPHTI
+259 RLHSREQPSTKPHTI
-274 LVRPPASIIAP
+274 LVPPPVSIIAASP
-285 KAPQAEEPHPTE
+285 TTPQAEEPHPTG
-297 TSRDETPVS
+297 TSPDETPVS
-306 SSISIPTTH
+306 SSRSIPTTH
-315 KAPDI
+315 KPSDV
-320 RSKHTIISTTH
+320 RSKHTTISTTH
-331 EERPPASLQSTPRI
+331 EETPPAYVQSTPRI
-345 PEKSPIPVERRINF
+345 PKKSPIPVERRINF
-359 FTPATSPI
+359 FTPATSPTT
-367 TEKPSRNGADKSRI
+367 TEKPSRTGADKPRI
-381 RDAPLPSEATEIDLP
+381 GDASLPSEATEIDLP

-405 KASDNLHDFYEAS
+405 KASDKLHDFYEAS

-428 GSISQK
+428 ESTSPK

-450 AIDHAETSPRSAKED
+450 VIDHAETSPRLAKED
-465 SDRLRTSGFWTENTA
+465 SDRLRASGFWTENTA
-480 PTADTQDK
+480 PNADTQDK

-522 HSTEAHQKLQSE
+522 HSTEALEPASMDE
-534 QWHAA
+534 QLPQGPERTTQTPYTAQRRDVSSMPWQRAA
-539 VAGFPADRRK
+539 DVQGIAKEDGASSRGAVRPPYARKDAAEARFPADRRK

-556 ARDDTQAIPLHDDDT
+556 ARDDTQAIPLYDDDT

-577 TASAPRQTRAQDPYD
+577 TASAPRRTRAQDPYD

-603 ISAPHD
+603 TSAPHD

-624 RKDVVEAR
+624 QKDVVEAR
-632 RFHVDRRKD
+632 RFRVDHRKD

-646 RVRDDTQANPL
+646 RVRDDTQATPL
-657 YDDDDDTNQ
+657 YDDDDTNQEARETVSAPRRARAQGPYYTSEGTSSRSQPVNAPHDAVPPPKRATSEGPYARKDVVEARRFPADRRKDAPLSKRVQDDTQATPLYDDDDTNQ
-666 EARETASAPRRAR
+666 EARETASAPRRTR

-684 DTSEGIGTYH
+684 DTSEGIGTDH
-694 SSSSRPHPVNAPHDA
+694 FSSSRPHPVNAPHDA

-718 EGSRRATT
+718 EGSQRATT

-731 QEVFQQGKKSPA
+731 QEVFQQGRKSPA
-743 SRLIVPH
+743 SRPIVPH
-750 DAQGSTEE
+750 DAQGSTEEE

-782 FLDEDGYGAITPLQ
+782 FSDEDGYGAMAPLQ
-796 TGDTDDPYNE
+796 TGDTDGPYNE

-811 VAAPKRM
+811 AAGPKRM
-818 MSQDAFEETKMTDSA
+818 MSPDAFEETKMTDSA
-833 AFEAQTS
+833 SFEAQTP
-840 DHWQADAP
+840 DHRQADAP
-848 PQKQRPTEDPETTAS
+848 PQKQRPTEDPQTIAS
-863 PSKKRYTDDEDTAKQ
+863 PSKKRYSDDEDTAKQ

-892 AATTGLSKL
+892 AATTGLSNL
-901 KGEADDL
+901 KGETDDF
-908 MPPTQQAKPSKDVQ
+908 MPPTQQEKPSKDVQ
-922 HISPQDAEQANTWP
+922 HISSRDAEQANTRP
-936 LAQEPA
+936 LAQEPV

-953 RTARTPHTDKRR
+953 RTART
-965 DVSSMLWRQAADV
+965 
-978 QGIAEDRASSD
+978 
-989 QGGAVRP
+989 
-996 PYAPKDTAEARIVP
+996 
-1010 AALRK
+1010 
-1015 DASFPKHAQD
+1015 
-1025 KTQAAPLYDD
+1025 
-1035 DHDTNQEARET
+1035 
-1046 ASAPRRTTTPQDAVH
+1046 
-1061 PPKQAVFEGPR
+1061 
-1072 RATTPYPAAQEIM
+1072 
-1085 QARRSPASRSTVPHD
+1085 SPT
-1100 AQGSTEEETLEET
+1100 
-1113 KFVESASS
+1113 
-1121 RAQPVED
+1121 
-1128 TSEEAETRNSALF
+1128 
-1141 RRPSPDAWPAAAPP
+1141 
-1155 SKEAAAE
+1155 
-1162 DALRVSQ
+1162 
-1169 SSPARYPRAEETS
+1169 RYPRAEETS
-1182 KQPRAPVSIPTHIA
+1182 KQPRAPASIPTHIA
-1196 AQDARDVFREP
+1196 AQDARDVFRESK
-1207 NVADSTPLQ
+1207 VADSTPLQ

-1222 KDVAKKSKIS
+1222 KDVAKKSKVTFEETKHS
-1232 DSAPPRGQPL
+1232 DSAPSRGQPL

-1255 AADAPSRGQPL
+1255 AADAPSRGQPF
-1266 YSQRADAPSWKKEAT
+1266 YSQRADSPSWKKEAT
-1281 EDPRAT
+1281 EDPRSTAPVKKRHSDVEDTTKQSRDNGFKPRQIVGQDAQGTYKETKPSDPVSYREQQSSDTWQAAPTLREKITTEGGPSVTPPSKRRSPSDEDTIKQPRGTAPAPRRTTSHDADVTFQDSKPADSMSSREQPLRSRQEVEDSRSKT
-1287 SAFDKTRP
+1287 SAFDKTRA

-1307 DFGPRQIGDEHTE
+1307 DFGPRQNGDEDTEDITE

-1332 ERHTYTP
+1332 ARHTYTP

-1359 REGRETARPLSQQAE
+1359 REGRETARPLSQQAQ
-1374 EEEDVQ
+1374 EEEDAH
-1380 DKDREGMETVSAPK
+1380 DKDREGRDTVSAPK

-1439 VYEEDHLVGQDSHKQ
+1439 IYEEDHLVGQDSHKQ

-1502 EDPFKGDIV
+1502 EEPFKGDIV
-1511 GDRKGAPPQLGQEP
+1511 DDRKGSPPLLGQEP
-1525 ISQVQRATEL
+1525 TSQVQRATEL
-1535 SQEAAP
+1535 SQKAAP

-1564 GGSTIDQKPTPMSEQ
+1564 GGSTIDQKPTPMSEK

-1621 TAERDREPVQMQAP
+1621 TSERDGEPVQMQAP

-1671 ALKAKHDLA
+1671 ALKAKHDVA

-1687 NASPSTHDAAVDN
+1687 NASPSTHAAAVDN
-1700 KTALPASEAQGSD
+1700 KTALPASEAQSSG
-1713 TWPGSTATPVN
+1713 TWPGSTGTPVN
-1724 AQPTSG
+1724 AQPTSD
-1730 DARVGRFS
+1730 DARVGRFP
-1738 RAQGAQ
+1738 RDQGAQ

-1749 QAQTPFDAPRDSVS
+1749 QAQPPFDAPHDSVS
-1763 TPDVPRDTL
+1763 TQDVPRDTL
-1772 DKTKSA
+1772 GKTKSA
-1778 KPTSTEGMT
+1778 KPSSTEGMT
-1787 PTAAAPTSK
+1787 PTAGPAPTLKARLAEQKSAPSDQQLARAAQPTSTEGMPPTAGPQPTFK
-1796 VQLAEQ
+1796 AQLAEQ
-1802 KFAPSDKKLAPAAPE
+1802 KFAPSDKKVARAAPE
-1817 SSKEDTSFSAPEKPQ
+1817 SSKEGTGFSAPEKPQ
-1832 TIFRQEARPSAA
+1832 TIFRQEAR
-1844 ITKQVPSS
+1844 
-1852 DAHHDRKIQH
+1852 
-1862 VTLAKFPPDDSP
+1862 
-1874 MPDQDSIQ
+1874 
-1882 SAQQSSSSE
+1882 
-1891 TSKEETIVAAAGPTL
+1891 
-1906 PTTVDKDTQVSGR
+1906 
-1919 PIKAERT
+1919 
-1926 PSVYQE
+1926 
-1932 DHLVAQ
+1932 
-1938 DSHEQPQTL
+1938 
-1947 PTVGKADGSTPKRQ
+1947 
-1961 QDPEEKPSTTPAPS
+1961 
-1975 RVRVSDGH
+1975 
-1983 PTEEPFKGDI
+1983 
-1993 VDDRKRAPPLLGQEP
+1993 
-2008 TSQVQRATEL
+2008 
-2018 SQEAAPD
+2018 
-2025 GDMSS
+2025 
-2030 KPSTIDQWRR
+2030 
-2040 TSVPIQGTS
+2040 
-2049 NSGDDVLGGST
+2049 
-2060 IDQKPT
+2060 
-2066 PMSQQ
+2066 
-2071 SIPGAR
+2071 
-2077 GASEVVE
+2077 
-2084 KEQKMAPTARPGA
+2084 
-2097 RTPDALSAPSSFSA
+2097 
-2111 ANTAERDAEP
+2111 
-2121 VQMQAPTLH
+2121 
-2130 DQGAQPPESTQAQSP
+2130 
-2145 FDAPRDS
+2145 
-2152 VSTQDVPSDALD
+2152 
-2164 KTNVVKPTSTEGKA
+2164 
-2178 AAPTFKAQ
+2178 
-2186 LAEEK
+2186 
-2191 FAPSDKKLGRAA
+2191 
-2203 RPTST
+2203 
-2208 EGMTPTAGPAP
+2208 
-2219 TSKAQLP
+2219 
-2226 EQKFAPSDNKPE
+2226 
-2238 KPQTIFRQEASPSAP
+2238 PSAP

-2269 IQQATLDNVPTDDSS
+2269 IKHVTLDNFPPDVSP
-2284 IPPFPSHEQVSH
+2284 IPPFPSREQVPH
-2296 APQAFPSKKDRAPA
+2296 APQTFPNKKDMAPA
-2310 PGTKDSPAS
+2310 PATKDSLAPD
-2319 NTQIASAKVQET
+2319 TQIASENVQEAI
-2331 MPDNYGIDE
+2331 PDNYRTDE
-2340 LTVPSVSSEKQ
+2340 LTVPLVSSGKQ
-2351 GSYAGSSTEPHE
+2351 GSYAGPFTEPQE
-2363 GSFPDAY
+2363 GPSPDAH
-2370 GATDDKDITKYPSRQ
+2370 GAADDKDITKYPS
-2385 APVLEYR
+2385 E
-2392 PDSTPADSYVRP
+2392 SYVRP
-2404 ISGSEVFPAVKK
+2404 TSGSDVFPAVKK
-2416 SAPSDKDSIQSAQ
+2416 SAPSDQDSIQSAQ
-2429 QPSPA
+2429 QSSSA
-2434 ETRKEETIF
+2434 ETRKEETIVS
-2443 AAAEPTLPTTV
+2443 AAGPTLPTTIG
-2454 SKDTQVSR
+2454 KDTQGSR

-2475 EDHLVA
+2475 EDHFVA

-2501 PKRQQDPKEKSST
+2501 PKRQQDPKDKSST
-2514 PPAPPRARVRDDH
+2514 PPAPPRARVR
-2527 PTEEPFNGDTV
+2527 EPFRDTV
-2538 DEQKV
+2538 DDQKG
-2543 APPLLGQEPTSQVQ
+2543 APLLGQEPTSQVQ

-2574 SKPSTIGQ
+2574 SKPSTIDQ
-2582 WQRTSVPL
+2582 WRRTSVPL
-2590 QAITP
+2590 QGITP

-2603 RSTID
+2603 GSTID
-2608 QKPTPMSEQSIPS
+2608 QKPTPMSQQSIPS
-2621 ARGASEMVEKE
+2621 ARGASEMVEKD
-2632 QRMAPPARPGARTPD
+2632 QRMAPPPRPGARAPD
-2647 VLNAPSSFSAADR
+2647 VLSAPSSFSATDT

-2681 PPESTQAQS
+2681 P
-2690 PFDAPRDSVST
+2690 RDSVST
-2701 QDVPSDALDKTNVAK
+2701 QDVPSDSLDKTNVAK
-2716 PTSTEGKA
+2716 STSTEGKA
-2724 PTPTSKAQLAEE
+2724 AAPTFKAQLAEE

-2755 SMPHTAGPAPSLK
+2755 GMTPTAGPAPTSK
-2768 AQLSEQNFAPSDKKP
+2768 AQLPEQKFAPSDKKP
-2783 EKPQTIFRQEARPSV
+2783 EKPQTIFRQEARPSA
-2798 PITKQVPSSDAHHGT
+2798 PITKQVPSSDAHVDT

-2835 SHEQV
+2835 SHDQV

-2846 FPSKKDRAPAPGTK
+2846 FPSKNDRAPAPGTK
-2860 DSPASNTQIASAKV
+2860 DSPASDTQIASAKV

-2882 RTDELTVPSVSSERQ
+2882 RTDELTVPSVSSEKQ

-2910 SSPDAYGAADDKDI
+2910 SSPDAYGATDGKDI

-2990 AAGPTLPTTVSED
+2990 AAGPTFPTTVSKD

-3011 MAERTPFAYQED
+3011 KAERSPSAYQED

-3046 RPKRQQDPKE
+3046 TPKRQQDPKD

-3061 PAPPRDD
+3061 PAPPRARVRDE
-3068 HPTEEPFNRDTVDE
+3068 HPTEEPFNGDTVDE
-3082 QKGAPTL
+3082 QKGASPL

-3103 LSQEEAAPDGDMSS
+3103 LSQEAAPDGDMSS
-3117 EPSTIGQ
+3117 KPSTIGQ

-3147 TIDQKPTPMSEQTI
+3147 TIDQKPTPISQQSI
-3161 PSARGASEMV
+3161 PSTRGASEMV
-3171 EKEQRMAPP
+3171 EKDQRMAPP

-3193 PSSFSAADRAE
+3193 PSSFSATDTAE

-3264 KAAAPT
+3264 KAPAPT
-3270 FKAQLAEEKFAP
+3270 SKAQLAEEKFAPSDKKLARATRPTSTESMTPAAGPAPTSKAQLSEQNFAP

-3318 KIQQVTLD
+3318 KIQQFTLD

-3341 EQVSHAPQAF
+3341 DQVSHAPQAF

-3362 TKDSPASNTQ
+3362 TTDSPASNTL

-3377 VQDTMPDN
+3377 VQETMPDN

-3391 TVPSVSSERQGSY
+3391 TVPSVSSEKQGSY
-3404 AGSSTEPHAGSSP
+3404 AGSSTEPHVGSSP
-3417 DAYGAADA
+3417 DAYGAADD
-3425 KDITKY
+3425 KDMTKY
-3431 PSRQAPVLEYMPDS
+3431 PSRQAPVLEYRPDS
-3445 TPVDSYVRPI
+3445 TPADSYVRPI

-3464 KKSAPSDQDSI
+3464 KKSAPSDQNSI

-3487 KEETIVAAAEPT
+3487 KEETIIAAAEPT

-3514 PTFDYEPTGDK
+3514 PTLDYEPTGDK

-3544 GPSDRD
+3544 RPSDRD

-3603 YPSSEPLSVVE
+3603 YPSSGEGQVYRTKPDFELSEGPLPYSRSVIGEKTMRPPSSQAQSSDSKPDPTQNRGDDPSTRSLPNQVAKQHAETQPPPTLVVPYDSESTQDVTSDTLGKAKSLKPSSIDQQATGSASTPDTHLGGASGELARPGQELPLKDQDSANSTQKSPSSEPQKEQSTVAAPNQSKASQATSEVLTPADQSIAPSEPLSVVE
-3614 RNEKITVA
+3614 RNEEFTVA
-3622 EAESKVSRP
+3622 EAEESKVSRP

-3637 VKHVPGISEPALDN
+3637 IKHVPDISEPVLDN
-3651 VSTEEEYQRASEPRE
+3651 VSTEEQYQRASEPRE
-3666 GPPPDVHGTL
+3666 GPPPDVHGTF

-3687 VQSPDAKRDVLPLSV
+3687 AQRPDAKRDVLPLSADV
-3702 DVAKK
+3702 DKK
-3707 TVPPSS
+3707 TVQPSS

-3743 AQLPAATKKPP
+3743 AQLPAATKQPQ
-3754 PFETPV
+3754 PFEAPV
-3760 YSKSNQ
+3760 YPKSNQ

-3818 RSAQRPSFV
+3818 RSAQRPFFV
-3827 EPTEED
+3827 EPTKED
-3833 GIVAASD
+3833 DIVAASG

-3877 SSQAQKSDIRPDS
+3877 SSQAQNSDIRPDS
-3890 APIDDDVHRTS
+3890 APIGGDVHRTS

-3916 PPAGIQNVPAG
+3916 PPAGTQNVPAG

-3934 PRPLSTDQEPTASP
+3934 PRPPSTDQEPMASP

-3958 DSNHSSQFSPSVVSR
+3958 DSNRSSPVSPSVVSR

-4023 DPVRPPHDAS
+4023 DPVRPPHEAS
-4033 FDLSSGE
+4033 FDLLSGE
-4040 KPTRIKGDQASTISD
+4040 KPTMIKGDQASTISD
-4055 GSPSASE
+4055 VSPSASE
-4062 EVGQSKNGAVK
+4062 EVGQSENSAVK
-4073 GPLAAE
+4073 GPLPAE

-4088 LEKTSPEEKWNHQQ
+4088 LEKTSPEEKWNQQQ

-4147 GSRNQQQSGQAVFQS
+4147 GSRNQQQSDQAVFQS
-4162 IQDNRTQ
+4162 IQDNRAQ

-4174 ARDTA
+4174 ARDTG

-4197 HRTSGDVPTT
+4197 HRTSGDGPTT
-4207 SSLRDSQAQPSAGTE
+4207 SSLRDSQAQSSAGTE
-4222 NVPAAYSEKESPRPL
+4222 NVPAVYSKKESPRPL
-4237 STDQEV
+4237 SIDQEV
-4243 RTPLTM
+4243 MTPM
-4249 TNPTPAPDS
+4249 NKPTPAPDS
-4258 PQDQYSNHASQFTPS
+4258 LQDQYSNHASQFTPS
-4273 VVSRK
+4273 AISRK
-4278 NAANADKTNI
+4278 NVANADKTNI
-4288 SEAGLRGPASSDATP
+4288 SEAGLQGPASSDATLS

-4317 KSEKELPMKGT
+4317 KSEKEPPMKGT

-4341 PSNGKPT
+4341 PSDGKPT

-4355 NTISSVSLSASKPVG
+4355 NTISSVSLSASQPVG
-4370 QSESSVERPLSDE
+4370 QSESAVERPLSDE

-4419 STESS
+4419 SIESS

-4559 TPQDKDS
+4559 TPQ
-4566 IRSPQLPPPVESRR
+4566 
-4580 DIANTDQTD
+4580 
-4589 VSPAGLRETTSSD
+4589 
-4602 AMPPSEKIQESSP
+4602 
-4615 DAYLSKSE
+4615 
-4623 KPILPLTGT
+4623 GT
-4632 DTVQPPVEGS
+4632 
-4642 FDLSGDGKPT
+4642 
-4652 MIKGDQANTKS
+4652 
-4663 NVSLSPSQAD
+4663 
-4673 SQSENSAVKGAPS
+4673 
-4686 DDSVSP
+4686 
-4692 FPQKNLER
+4692 
-4700 TSPEEKPKQQQQSST
+4700 
-4715 RSPRD
+4715 
-4720 DSIEASETASPN
+4720 
-4732 ILTTSGD
+4732 
-4739 IQPSPLNQPSPMK
+4739 
-4752 ENIQAAEG
+4752 
-4760 FRNQQQAD
+4760 
-4768 QDVFQPRQDNRKQIE
+4768 
-4783 EPEPQDTSTDYPED
+4783 
-4797 TNGASQRA
+4797 
-4805 ASEQQQG
+4805 
-4812 ENVGRVQRQR
+4812 
-4822 NDTNNSYEPTKDAP
+4822 
-4836 SIIQADNKPESSSRT
+4836 
-4851 PEEPRQQAQ
+4851 
-4860 PEGKTRG
+4860 
-4867 GEIMSPASETGQPEE
+4867 
-4882 SDLPPSKKG
+4882 
-4891 RTNQSQSETSAK
+4891 
-4903 LEDQTPSATR
+4903 
-4913 NRGTNSSKLDGA
+4913 
-4925 TDDTKSADTDDN
+4925 
-4937 NPSS
+4937 

>member
-235 QEELEKQQQRQWR
+235 QEELEKQQRRQWR

-556 ARDDTQAIPLHDDDT
+556 ARDDTQAIPLYDDDT

-666 EARETASAPRRAR
+666 EARETASAPRRARAQDPYYTPEGTSSRSQPVNAPHDAVPPPKRATSEGPYARKDVVEARRFPADRRKDAPLPKRVQDDTQAIPLYDDDDTGQEARETASAPRRTR

-1072 RATTPYPAAQEIM
+1072 RATTPYPAAQEIT

-1207 NVADSTPLQ
+1207 KVADSTPLQ

-1222 KDVAKKSKIS
+1222 KDVAKKSTVTFEETKIS

-1749 QAQTPFDAPRDSVS
+1749 QAQPPFDAPRDSVS

-1802 KFAPSDKKLAPAAPE
+1802 
-1817 SSKEDTSFSAPEKPQ
+1817 
-1832 TIFRQEARPSAA
+1832 
-1844 ITKQVPSS
+1844 
-1852 DAHHDRKIQH
+1852 
-1862 VTLAKFPPDDSP
+1862 
-1874 MPDQDSIQ
+1874 
-1882 SAQQSSSSE
+1882 
-1891 TSKEETIVAAAGPTL
+1891 
-1906 PTTVDKDTQVSGR
+1906 
-1919 PIKAERT
+1919 
-1926 PSVYQE
+1926 
-1932 DHLVAQ
+1932 
-1938 DSHEQPQTL
+1938 
-1947 PTVGKADGSTPKRQ
+1947 
-1961 QDPEEKPSTTPAPS
+1961 
-1975 RVRVSDGH
+1975 
-1983 PTEEPFKGDI
+1983 
-1993 VDDRKRAPPLLGQEP
+1993 
-2008 TSQVQRATEL
+2008 
-2018 SQEAAPD
+2018 
-2025 GDMSS
+2025 
-2030 KPSTIDQWRR
+2030 
-2040 TSVPIQGTS
+2040 
-2049 NSGDDVLGGST
+2049 
-2060 IDQKPT
+2060 
-2066 PMSQQ
+2066 
-2071 SIPGAR
+2071 
-2077 GASEVVE
+2077 
-2084 KEQKMAPTARPGA
+2084 
-2097 RTPDALSAPSSFSA
+2097 
-2111 ANTAERDAEP
+2111 
-2121 VQMQAPTLH
+2121 
-2130 DQGAQPPESTQAQSP
+2130 
-2145 FDAPRDS
+2145 
-2152 VSTQDVPSDALD
+2152 
-2164 KTNVVKPTSTEGKA
+2164 
-2178 AAPTFKAQ
+2178 
-2186 LAEEK
+2186 K

-2538 DEQKV
+2538 DEQKG

-2783 EKPQTIFRQEARPSV
+2783 EKPQTIFRQEARPSA
-2798 PITKQVPSSDAHHGT
+2798 PITKQVPSSDAHHDT

-2903 STEPHEG
+2903 STEPHE
-2910 SSPDAYGAADDKDI
+2910 
-2924 TKYPSRQAPVL
+2924 
-2935 EYRPDSTP
+2935 
-2943 ADSYVRPIS
+2943 
-2952 GSEVFPAVKK
+2952 
-2962 SAPSDQDSIQSAQ
+2962 
-2975 QPSPAE
+2975 
-2981 TRKEETIFA
+2981 
-2990 AAGPTLPTTVSED
+2990 
-3003 TQVSRRPI
+3003 
-3011 MAERTPFAYQED
+3011 
-3023 HLVAQD
+3023 
-3029 SHEQPQT
+3029 
-3036 LPTGGRADDS
+3036 
-3046 RPKRQQDPKE
+3046 
-3056 KSSTP
+3056 
-3061 PAPPRDD
+3061 
-3068 HPTEEPFNRDTVDE
+3068 
-3082 QKGAPTL
+3082 
-3089 LGQEPTSQVQRATE
+3089 
-3103 LSQEEAAPDGDMSS
+3103 
-3117 EPSTIGQ
+3117 
-3124 WQRTS
+3124 
-3129 VPLQGITPN
+3129 
-3138 SGDDVLGGS
+3138 
-3147 TIDQKPTPMSEQTI
+3147 
-3161 PSARGASEMV
+3161 
-3171 EKEQRMAPP
+3171 
-3180 ARPGARTPDVLSA
+3180 
-3193 PSSFSAADRAE
+3193 
-3204 RDGEPVQMQAPTLH
+3204 
-3218 DQGAQPPESTQAQSP
+3218 
-3233 FDAPRDS
+3233 
-3240 VSTQDVPSDAL
+3240 
-3251 DKTNVAKPTSTEG
+3251 
-3264 KAAAPT
+3264 
-3270 FKAQLAEEKFAP
+3270 
-3282 SDKKPEKPQTIF
+3282 
-3294 RQEARPSAPI
+3294 
-3304 TKQVPSSDAHHDTR
+3304 
-3318 KIQQVTLD
+3318 
-3326 NVPTDD
+3326 
-3332 SSIPPFPSH
+3332 
-3341 EQVSHAPQAF
+3341 
-3351 PSKKDRAPAPG
+3351 
-3362 TKDSPASNTQ
+3362 
-3372 IASAK
+3372 
-3377 VQDTMPDN
+3377 
-3385 YRTDEL
+3385 
-3391 TVPSVSSERQGSY
+3391 
-3404 AGSSTEPHAGSSP
+3404 GSSP

-3555 QSRSSAEPMDKELNY
+3555 QSRSSAEPMDEELNY

-3603 YPSSEPLSVVE
+3603 YPSSGTHNTSVKFQEVAPDDHHIVESIPGEGQVYRTEPDFELPEGPVPYSRSVIGEKTMRPPSSQAQSSDSKLDPTQNHGDEPSTRSLPNQVAKQHAETQPPPTLVVPYDSESTQDVTSDTLGKAKSLKPSSIDQQATGSASTPDTHLGSASGEVARPAQKLPLKEPLSVVE

-3854 TPTPDKQRIPD
+3854 TPTPDKQRITD

-4040 KPTRIKGDQASTISD
+4040 KPTMIKGDQASTISD

-4062 EVGQSKNGAVK
+4062 EVGQPKNGAVK

-4179 FDKPEVIRPDS
+4179 FDKPEVISPDS

-4715 RSPRD
+4715 RSSRD

>member
-1 MAGLGTGAPIV
+1 
-12 KVYHEKS
+12 
-19 IILPDV
+19 
-25 SRVLACL
+25 
-32 YEKEIDFT
+32 
-40 RETFSSYK
+40 
-48 SLLRLQAS
+48 
-56 GHVPVPFYDGPNKF
+56 
-70 LEESR
+70 
-75 EICRHIAETYEDH
+75 
-88 GYPFLLGKDSLERAS
+88 
-103 IEEWL
+103 
-108 HHEEHNFNPPSRS
+108 
-121 LFCHLAFPVAEED
+121 
-134 DDIDLQTRKLEDV
+134 
-147 LEVYEQRLGDSEFLA
+147 
-162 GNKFTLADLVHLP
+162 
-175 NSYHITNSEKF
+175 
-186 LYLYDSRKNVQRW
+186 
-199 WHDISSRGSW
+199 
-209 QKVLKVMHEVER
+209 
-221 QNKQEELDKQQQRK
+221 
-235 QEELEKQQQRQWR
+235 
-248 RQHPPTSRSPF
+248 
-259 RLDSREQPSTKPHTI
+259 
-274 LVRPPASIIAP
+274 
-285 KAPQAEEPHPTE
+285 
-297 TSRDETPVS
+297 
-306 SSISIPTTH
+306 
-315 KAPDI
+315 
-320 RSKHTIISTTH
+320 
-331 EERPPASLQSTPRI
+331 
-345 PEKSPIPVERRINF
+345 
-359 FTPATSPI
+359 
-367 TEKPSRNGADKSRI
+367 
-381 RDAPLPSEATEIDLP
+381 
-396 TKSKPSSSK
+396 
-405 KASDNLHDFYEAS
+405 
-418 RHTDEAEPYT
+418 
-428 GSISQK
+428 
-434 PSEMLDEISET
+434 
-445 DGPSN
+445 
-450 AIDHAETSPRSAKED
+450 
-465 SDRLRTSGFWTENTA
+465 
-480 PTADTQDK
+480 
-488 KSVRYTERTS
+488 
-498 QRPVGNISSRATD
+498 
-511 QRVTYT
+511 
-517 SPEKP
+517 
-522 HSTEAHQKLQSE
+522 
-534 QWHAA
+534 
-539 VAGFPADRRK
+539 
-549 DASLPKG
+549 
-556 ARDDTQAIPLHDDDT
+556 
-571 NQEARE
+571 
-577 TASAPRQTRAQDPYD
+577 
-592 TSEGTSSRSQP
+592 
-603 ISAPHD
+603 
-609 AVPPPKQATSEGPYA
+609 
-624 RKDVVEAR
+624 
-632 RFHVDRRKD
+632 
-641 APLPK
+641 
-646 RVRDDTQANPL
+646 
-657 YDDDDDTNQ
+657 
-666 EARETASAPRRAR
+666 
-679 AQDPY
+679 
-684 DTSEGIGTYH
+684 
-694 SSSSRPHPVNAPHDA
+694 
-709 VPPPKQAAS
+709 
-718 EGSRRATT
+718 
-726 PYLAA
+726 
-731 QEVFQQGKKSPA
+731 
-743 SRLIVPH
+743 
-750 DAQGSTEE
+750 
-758 ETVESSSKAHPLDS
+758 
-772 HLADVRPPNQ
+772 
-782 FLDEDGYGAITPLQ
+782 
-796 TGDTDDPYNE
+796 
-806 KRDRG
+806 
-811 VAAPKRM
+811 
-818 MSQDAFEETKMTDSA
+818 
-833 AFEAQTS
+833 
-840 DHWQADAP
+840 
-848 PQKQRPTEDPETTAS
+848 
-863 PSKKRYTDDEDTAKQ
+863 
-878 AKHAHQKLQSEQWH
+878 
-892 AATTGLSKL
+892 
-901 KGEADDL
+901 
-908 MPPTQQAKPSKDVQ
+908 
-922 HISPQDAEQANTWP
+922 
-936 LAQEPA
+936 
-942 GMDGQLVQGPE
+942 
-953 RTARTPHTDKRR
+953 
-965 DVSSMLWRQAADV
+965 
-978 QGIAEDRASSD
+978 
-989 QGGAVRP
+989 
-996 PYAPKDTAEARIVP
+996 
-1010 AALRK
+1010 
-1015 DASFPKHAQD
+1015 
-1025 KTQAAPLYDD
+1025 
-1035 DHDTNQEARET
+1035 
-1046 ASAPRRTTTPQDAVH
+1046 
-1061 PPKQAVFEGPR
+1061 
-1072 RATTPYPAAQEIM
+1072 
-1085 QARRSPASRSTVPHD
+1085 
-1100 AQGSTEEETLEET
+1100 
-1113 KFVESASS
+1113 
-1121 RAQPVED
+1121 
-1128 TSEEAETRNSALF
+1128 
-1141 RRPSPDAWPAAAPP
+1141 
-1155 SKEAAAE
+1155 
-1162 DALRVSQ
+1162 
-1169 SSPARYPRAEETS
+1169 
-1182 KQPRAPVSIPTHIA
+1182 
-1196 AQDARDVFREP
+1196 
-1207 NVADSTPLQ
+1207 
-1216 KRYPDA
+1216 
-1222 KDVAKKSKIS
+1222 
-1232 DSAPPRGQPL
+1232 
-1242 DSQRADAPSWKKE
+1242 
-1255 AADAPSRGQPL
+1255 
-1266 YSQRADAPSWKKEAT
+1266 
-1281 EDPRAT
+1281 
-1287 SAFDKTRP
+1287 
-1295 YVEDSTRQAADT
+1295 
-1307 DFGPRQIGDEHTE
+1307 
-1320 EKKVA
+1320 
-1325 DSAPSVR
+1325 
-1332 ERHTYTP
+1332 
-1339 RTARPLSQLAEEEED
+1339 
-1354 AQDKY
+1354 
-1359 REGRETARPLSQQAE
+1359 
-1374 EEEDVQ
+1374 
-1380 DKDREGMETVSAPK
+1380 
-1394 KMVSRDAHDTYGER
+1394 
-1408 RTPHSTS
+1408 
-1415 TSPTPSKAQP
+1415 
-1425 ADSRSPIKVERPRS
+1425 
-1439 VYEEDHLVGQDSHKQ
+1439 
-1454 PQTLPTGGRADGS
+1454 
-1467 TLKHQQDP
+1467 
-1475 VVPSISEEKSSTP
+1475 
-1488 PAPPRARVRDDHPT
+1488 
-1502 EDPFKGDIV
+1502 
-1511 GDRKGAPPQLGQEP
+1511 
-1525 ISQVQRATEL
+1525 
-1535 SQEAAP
+1535 
-1541 DGELS
+1541 
-1546 TIDQWR
+1546 
-1552 RTSVPLQGDDVL
+1552 
-1564 GGSTIDQKPTPMSEQ
+1564 
-1579 SIPSARRA
+1579 
-1587 NEMVKKEQRMVPP
+1587 
-1600 ARTGAQ
+1600 
-1606 TPDVQRAPSSFSRAD
+1606 
-1621 TAERDREPVQMQAP
+1621 
-1635 TQHARPT
+1635 
-1642 SVPTRRATPDARDTS
+1642 
-1657 DQEFA
+1657 
-1662 NKSDAQRWN
+1662 
-1671 ALKAKHDLA
+1671 
-1680 MTSEDDR
+1680 
-1687 NASPSTHDAAVDN
+1687 
-1700 KTALPASEAQGSD
+1700 
-1713 TWPGSTATPVN
+1713 
-1724 AQPTSG
+1724 
-1730 DARVGRFS
+1730 
-1738 RAQGAQ
+1738 
-1744 PPEST
+1744 
-1749 QAQTPFDAPRDSVS
+1749 
-1763 TPDVPRDTL
+1763 
-1772 DKTKSA
+1772 
-1778 KPTSTEGMT
+1778 
-1787 PTAAAPTSK
+1787 
-1796 VQLAEQ
+1796 
-1802 KFAPSDKKLAPAAPE
+1802 
-1817 SSKEDTSFSAPEKPQ
+1817 
-1832 TIFRQEARPSAA
+1832 
-1844 ITKQVPSS
+1844 
-1852 DAHHDRKIQH
+1852 
-1862 VTLAKFPPDDSP
+1862 
-1874 MPDQDSIQ
+1874 
-1882 SAQQSSSSE
+1882 
-1891 TSKEETIVAAAGPTL
+1891 
-1906 PTTVDKDTQVSGR
+1906 
-1919 PIKAERT
+1919 
-1926 PSVYQE
+1926 
-1932 DHLVAQ
+1932 
-1938 DSHEQPQTL
+1938 
-1947 PTVGKADGSTPKRQ
+1947 
-1961 QDPEEKPSTTPAPS
+1961 
-1975 RVRVSDGH
+1975 
-1983 PTEEPFKGDI
+1983 
-1993 VDDRKRAPPLLGQEP
+1993 
-2008 TSQVQRATEL
+2008 
-2018 SQEAAPD
+2018 
-2025 GDMSS
+2025 
-2030 KPSTIDQWRR
+2030 
-2040 TSVPIQGTS
+2040 
-2049 NSGDDVLGGST
+2049 
-2060 IDQKPT
+2060 
-2066 PMSQQ
+2066 
-2071 SIPGAR
+2071 
-2077 GASEVVE
+2077 
-2084 KEQKMAPTARPGA
+2084 
-2097 RTPDALSAPSSFSA
+2097 
-2111 ANTAERDAEP
+2111 
-2121 VQMQAPTLH
+2121 MQAPTLH

-2164 KTNVVKPTSTEGKA
+2164 KTNVAKPTSTEGKT

-2538 DEQKV
+2538 DEQKG

-2783 EKPQTIFRQEARPSV
+2783 EKPQTIFRQEARPSA
-2798 PITKQVPSSDAHHGT
+2798 PITKQVPSSDAHHDT

-2903 STEPHEG
+2903 STEPHE
-2910 SSPDAYGAADDKDI
+2910 
-2924 TKYPSRQAPVL
+2924 
-2935 EYRPDSTP
+2935 
-2943 ADSYVRPIS
+2943 
-2952 GSEVFPAVKK
+2952 
-2962 SAPSDQDSIQSAQ
+2962 
-2975 QPSPAE
+2975 
-2981 TRKEETIFA
+2981 
-2990 AAGPTLPTTVSED
+2990 
-3003 TQVSRRPI
+3003 
-3011 MAERTPFAYQED
+3011 
-3023 HLVAQD
+3023 
-3029 SHEQPQT
+3029 
-3036 LPTGGRADDS
+3036 
-3046 RPKRQQDPKE
+3046 
-3056 KSSTP
+3056 
-3061 PAPPRDD
+3061 
-3068 HPTEEPFNRDTVDE
+3068 
-3082 QKGAPTL
+3082 
-3089 LGQEPTSQVQRATE
+3089 
-3103 LSQEEAAPDGDMSS
+3103 
-3117 EPSTIGQ
+3117 
-3124 WQRTS
+3124 
-3129 VPLQGITPN
+3129 
-3138 SGDDVLGGS
+3138 
-3147 TIDQKPTPMSEQTI
+3147 
-3161 PSARGASEMV
+3161 
-3171 EKEQRMAPP
+3171 
-3180 ARPGARTPDVLSA
+3180 
-3193 PSSFSAADRAE
+3193 
-3204 RDGEPVQMQAPTLH
+3204 
-3218 DQGAQPPESTQAQSP
+3218 
-3233 FDAPRDS
+3233 
-3240 VSTQDVPSDAL
+3240 
-3251 DKTNVAKPTSTEG
+3251 
-3264 KAAAPT
+3264 
-3270 FKAQLAEEKFAP
+3270 
-3282 SDKKPEKPQTIF
+3282 
-3294 RQEARPSAPI
+3294 
-3304 TKQVPSSDAHHDTR
+3304 
-3318 KIQQVTLD
+3318 
-3326 NVPTDD
+3326 
-3332 SSIPPFPSH
+3332 
-3341 EQVSHAPQAF
+3341 
-3351 PSKKDRAPAPG
+3351 
-3362 TKDSPASNTQ
+3362 
-3372 IASAK
+3372 
-3377 VQDTMPDN
+3377 
-3385 YRTDEL
+3385 
-3391 TVPSVSSERQGSY
+3391 
-3404 AGSSTEPHAGSSP
+3404 GSSP

-3555 QSRSSAEPMDKELNY
+3555 QSRSSAEPMDEELNY

-3854 TPTPDKQRIPD
+3854 TPTPDKQRITD

-4040 KPTRIKGDQASTISD
+4040 KPTMIKGDQASTISD

-4062 EVGQSKNGAVK
+4062 EVGQPKNGAVK

-4179 FDKPEVIRPDS
+4179 FDKPEVISPDS

-4715 RSPRD
+4715 RSSRD

>member
-235 QEELEKQQQRQWR
+235 QEELEKQQRRQWR

-556 ARDDTQAIPLHDDDT
+556 ARDDTQAIPLYDDDT

-666 EARETASAPRRAR
+666 EARETASAPRRARAQDPYYTPEGTSSRSQPVNAPHDAVPPPKRATSEGPYARKDVVEARRFPADRRKDAPLPKRVQDDTQAIPLYDDDDTGQEARETASAPRRTR

-1072 RATTPYPAAQEIM
+1072 RATTPYPAAQEIT

-1207 NVADSTPLQ
+1207 KVADSTPLQ

-1222 KDVAKKSKIS
+1222 KDVAKKSTVTFEETKIS

-1749 QAQTPFDAPRDSVS
+1749 QAQPPFDAPRDSVS

-1802 KFAPSDKKLAPAAPE
+1802 KFAPSDKKL
-1817 SSKEDTSFSAPEKPQ
+1817 
-1832 TIFRQEARPSAA
+1832 
-1844 ITKQVPSS
+1844 
-1852 DAHHDRKIQH
+1852 
-1862 VTLAKFPPDDSP
+1862 
-1874 MPDQDSIQ
+1874 
-1882 SAQQSSSSE
+1882 
-1891 TSKEETIVAAAGPTL
+1891 
-1906 PTTVDKDTQVSGR
+1906 
-1919 PIKAERT
+1919 
-1926 PSVYQE
+1926 
-1932 DHLVAQ
+1932 
-1938 DSHEQPQTL
+1938 
-1947 PTVGKADGSTPKRQ
+1947 
-1961 QDPEEKPSTTPAPS
+1961 
-1975 RVRVSDGH
+1975 
-1983 PTEEPFKGDI
+1983 
-1993 VDDRKRAPPLLGQEP
+1993 
-2008 TSQVQRATEL
+2008 
-2018 SQEAAPD
+2018 
-2025 GDMSS
+2025 
-2030 KPSTIDQWRR
+2030 
-2040 TSVPIQGTS
+2040 
-2049 NSGDDVLGGST
+2049 
-2060 IDQKPT
+2060 
-2066 PMSQQ
+2066 
-2071 SIPGAR
+2071 
-2077 GASEVVE
+2077 
-2084 KEQKMAPTARPGA
+2084 
-2097 RTPDALSAPSSFSA
+2097 
-2111 ANTAERDAEP
+2111 
-2121 VQMQAPTLH
+2121 
-2130 DQGAQPPESTQAQSP
+2130 
-2145 FDAPRDS
+2145 
-2152 VSTQDVPSDALD
+2152 
-2164 KTNVVKPTSTEGKA
+2164 
-2178 AAPTFKAQ
+2178 
-2186 LAEEK
+2186 
-2191 FAPSDKKLGRAA
+2191 GRAA

-2226 EQKFAPSDNKPE
+2226 EQ
-2238 KPQTIFRQEASPSAP
+2238 
-2253 ITKQV
+2253 
-2258 PSSDAHHDTRK
+2258 
-2269 IQQATLDNVPTDDSS
+2269 
-2284 IPPFPSHEQVSH
+2284 
-2296 APQAFPSKKDRAPA
+2296 
-2310 PGTKDSPAS
+2310 
-2319 NTQIASAKVQET
+2319 
-2331 MPDNYGIDE
+2331 
-2340 LTVPSVSSEKQ
+2340 
-2351 GSYAGSSTEPHE
+2351 
-2363 GSFPDAY
+2363 
-2370 GATDDKDITKYPSRQ
+2370 
-2385 APVLEYR
+2385 
-2392 PDSTPADSYVRP
+2392 
-2404 ISGSEVFPAVKK
+2404 
-2416 SAPSDKDSIQSAQ
+2416 
-2429 QPSPA
+2429 
-2434 ETRKEETIF
+2434 
-2443 AAAEPTLPTTV
+2443 
-2454 SKDTQVSR
+2454 
-2462 RPIKAERT
+2462 
-2470 PSAYQ
+2470 
-2475 EDHLVA
+2475 
-2481 QDSHEQPQTL
+2481 
-2491 PTGGRADDST
+2491 
-2501 PKRQQDPKEKSST
+2501 
-2514 PPAPPRARVRDDH
+2514 
-2527 PTEEPFNGDTV
+2527 
-2538 DEQKV
+2538 
-2543 APPLLGQEPTSQVQ
+2543 
-2557 RATELS
+2557 
-2563 QEEAAPDGDMS
+2563 
-2574 SKPSTIGQ
+2574 
-2582 WQRTSVPL
+2582 
-2590 QAITP
+2590 
-2595 NSGDDVLG
+2595 
-2603 RSTID
+2603 
-2608 QKPTPMSEQSIPS
+2608 
-2621 ARGASEMVEKE
+2621 
-2632 QRMAPPARPGARTPD
+2632 
-2647 VLNAPSSFSAADR
+2647 
-2660 AERDGEPVQMQAPTL
+2660 
-2675 HDQGAQ
+2675 
-2681 PPESTQAQS
+2681 
-2690 PFDAPRDSVST
+2690 
-2701 QDVPSDALDKTNVAK
+2701 
-2716 PTSTEGKA
+2716 
-2724 PTPTSKAQLAEE
+2724 
-2736 KFAPSDKKLA
+2736 
-2746 RAARPTSTE
+2746 
-2755 SMPHTAGPAPSLK
+2755 
-2768 AQLSEQNFAPSDKKP
+2768 
-2783 EKPQTIFRQEARPSV
+2783 
-2798 PITKQVPSSDAHHGT
+2798 
-2813 RKIQQVTLD
+2813 
-2822 NVPTDDS
+2822 
-2829 SIPPFP
+2829 
-2835 SHEQV
+2835 
-2840 SHAPQA
+2840 
-2846 FPSKKDRAPAPGTK
+2846 
-2860 DSPASNTQIASAKV
+2860 
-2874 QETMPDNY
+2874 
-2882 RTDELTVPSVSSERQ
+2882 
-2897 GSYAGS
+2897 
-2903 STEPHEG
+2903 
-2910 SSPDAYGAADDKDI
+2910 
-2924 TKYPSRQAPVL
+2924 
-2935 EYRPDSTP
+2935 
-2943 ADSYVRPIS
+2943 
-2952 GSEVFPAVKK
+2952 
-2962 SAPSDQDSIQSAQ
+2962 
-2975 QPSPAE
+2975 
-2981 TRKEETIFA
+2981 
-2990 AAGPTLPTTVSED
+2990 
-3003 TQVSRRPI
+3003 
-3011 MAERTPFAYQED
+3011 
-3023 HLVAQD
+3023 
-3029 SHEQPQT
+3029 
-3036 LPTGGRADDS
+3036 
-3046 RPKRQQDPKE
+3046 
-3056 KSSTP
+3056 
-3061 PAPPRDD
+3061 
-3068 HPTEEPFNRDTVDE
+3068 
-3082 QKGAPTL
+3082 
-3089 LGQEPTSQVQRATE
+3089 
-3103 LSQEEAAPDGDMSS
+3103 
-3117 EPSTIGQ
+3117 
-3124 WQRTS
+3124 
-3129 VPLQGITPN
+3129 
-3138 SGDDVLGGS
+3138 
-3147 TIDQKPTPMSEQTI
+3147 
-3161 PSARGASEMV
+3161 
-3171 EKEQRMAPP
+3171 
-3180 ARPGARTPDVLSA
+3180 
-3193 PSSFSAADRAE
+3193 
-3204 RDGEPVQMQAPTLH
+3204 
-3218 DQGAQPPESTQAQSP
+3218 
-3233 FDAPRDS
+3233 
-3240 VSTQDVPSDAL
+3240 
-3251 DKTNVAKPTSTEG
+3251 
-3264 KAAAPT
+3264 
-3270 FKAQLAEEKFAP
+3270 KFAP

-3377 VQDTMPDN
+3377 VQETMPDN

-3404 AGSSTEPHAGSSP
+3404 AGSSTEPHEGSSP

-3555 QSRSSAEPMDKELNY
+3555 QSRSSAEPMDEELNY

-3603 YPSSEPLSVVE
+3603 YPSSGTHNTSVKFQEVAPDDHHIVESIPGEGQVYRTEPDFELPEGPVPYSRSVIGEKTMRPPSSQAQSSDSKLDPTQNHGDEPSTRSLPNQVAKQHAETQPPPTLVVPYDSESTQDVTSDTLGKAKSLKPSSIDQQATGSASTPDTHLGSASGEVARPAQKLPLKEPLSVVE

-3854 TPTPDKQRIPD
+3854 TPTPDKQRITD

-4040 KPTRIKGDQASTISD
+4040 KPTMIKGDQASTISD

-4062 EVGQSKNGAVK
+4062 EVGQPKNGAVK

-4179 FDKPEVIRPDS
+4179 FDKPEVISPDS

-4715 RSPRD
+4715 RSSRD

>member
-235 QEELEKQQQRQWR
+235 QEELEKQQRRQWR

-556 ARDDTQAIPLHDDDT
+556 ARDDTQAIPLYDDDT

-666 EARETASAPRRAR
+666 EARETASAPRRARAQDPYYTPEGTSSRSQPVNAPHDAVPPPKRATSEGPYARKDVVEARRFPADRRKDAPLPKRVQDDTQAIPLYDDDDTGQEARETASAPRRTR

-1072 RATTPYPAAQEIM
+1072 RATTPYPAAQEIT

-1207 NVADSTPLQ
+1207 KVADSTPLQ

-1222 KDVAKKSKIS
+1222 KDVAKKSTVTFEETKIS

-1749 QAQTPFDAPRDSVS
+1749 QAQPPFDAPRDSVS

-1906 PTTVDKDTQVSGR
+1906 PTTVGKDTQVSGR

-2040 TSVPIQGTS
+2040 TSVPIQGTP

-2164 KTNVVKPTSTEGKA
+2164 KTNVAKPTSTEGKT

-2538 DEQKV
+2538 DEQKG

-2783 EKPQTIFRQEARPSV
+2783 EKPQTIFRQEARPSA
-2798 PITKQVPSSDAHHGT
+2798 PITKQVPSSDAHHDT

-2903 STEPHEG
+2903 STEPHE
-2910 SSPDAYGAADDKDI
+2910 
-2924 TKYPSRQAPVL
+2924 
-2935 EYRPDSTP
+2935 
-2943 ADSYVRPIS
+2943 
-2952 GSEVFPAVKK
+2952 
-2962 SAPSDQDSIQSAQ
+2962 
-2975 QPSPAE
+2975 
-2981 TRKEETIFA
+2981 
-2990 AAGPTLPTTVSED
+2990 
-3003 TQVSRRPI
+3003 
-3011 MAERTPFAYQED
+3011 
-3023 HLVAQD
+3023 
-3029 SHEQPQT
+3029 
-3036 LPTGGRADDS
+3036 
-3046 RPKRQQDPKE
+3046 
-3056 KSSTP
+3056 
-3061 PAPPRDD
+3061 
-3068 HPTEEPFNRDTVDE
+3068 
-3082 QKGAPTL
+3082 
-3089 LGQEPTSQVQRATE
+3089 
-3103 LSQEEAAPDGDMSS
+3103 
-3117 EPSTIGQ
+3117 
-3124 WQRTS
+3124 
-3129 VPLQGITPN
+3129 
-3138 SGDDVLGGS
+3138 
-3147 TIDQKPTPMSEQTI
+3147 
-3161 PSARGASEMV
+3161 
-3171 EKEQRMAPP
+3171 
-3180 ARPGARTPDVLSA
+3180 
-3193 PSSFSAADRAE
+3193 
-3204 RDGEPVQMQAPTLH
+3204 
-3218 DQGAQPPESTQAQSP
+3218 
-3233 FDAPRDS
+3233 
-3240 VSTQDVPSDAL
+3240 
-3251 DKTNVAKPTSTEG
+3251 
-3264 KAAAPT
+3264 
-3270 FKAQLAEEKFAP
+3270 
-3282 SDKKPEKPQTIF
+3282 
-3294 RQEARPSAPI
+3294 
-3304 TKQVPSSDAHHDTR
+3304 
-3318 KIQQVTLD
+3318 
-3326 NVPTDD
+3326 
-3332 SSIPPFPSH
+3332 
-3341 EQVSHAPQAF
+3341 
-3351 PSKKDRAPAPG
+3351 
-3362 TKDSPASNTQ
+3362 
-3372 IASAK
+3372 
-3377 VQDTMPDN
+3377 
-3385 YRTDEL
+3385 
-3391 TVPSVSSERQGSY
+3391 
-3404 AGSSTEPHAGSSP
+3404 GSSP

-3555 QSRSSAEPMDKELNY
+3555 QSRSSAEPMDEELNY

-3603 YPSSEPLSVVE
+3603 YPSSGEGQVYRTEPDFELPEGPVPYSRSVIGEKTMRPPSSQAQSSDSKLDPTQNHGDEPSTRSLPNQVAKQHAETQPPPTLVVPYDSESTQDVTSDTLGKAKSLKPSSIDQQATGSASTPDTHLGSASGEVARPAQKLPLKEPLSVVE

-3854 TPTPDKQRIPD
+3854 TPTPDKQRITD

-4040 KPTRIKGDQASTISD
+4040 KPTMIKGDQASTISD

-4062 EVGQSKNGAVK
+4062 EVGQPKNGAVK

-4179 FDKPEVIRPDS
+4179 FDKPEVISPDS

-4715 RSPRD
+4715 RSSRD

>member
-1 MAGLGTGAPIV
+1 MAGLGIGAPIV

-32 YEKEIDFT
+32 YEKEIDFE

-56 GHVPVPFYDGPNKF
+56 SHVPVPFYDGPNKF

-75 EICRHIAETYEDH
+75 DICRHIAETYEDH

-199 WHDISSRGSW
+199 WHAISSRGSW

-235 QEELEKQQQRQWR
+235 QEELEKQQRRQWR

-306 SSISIPTTH
+306 SSPSIPTTH
-315 KAPDI
+315 KPSDV
-320 RSKHTIISTTH
+320 RSKHTTISTTH
-331 EERPPASLQSTPRI
+331 EETPPASVQSTPRI
-345 PEKSPIPVERRINF
+345 AKKSPIPVERRINF
-359 FTPATSPI
+359 FTPATSPTT
-367 TEKPSRNGADKSRI
+367 TEKPSRTGVDKPRI
-381 RDAPLPSEATEIDLP
+381 GDASLTSEATEIDLP

-405 KASDNLHDFYEAS
+405 KAPNNLHVFDFYEAS

-428 GSISQK
+428 GPTSSK

-465 SDRLRTSGFWTENTA
+465 SDRLRASGFWTENTA
-480 PTADTQDK
+480 PNADTEDK

-539 VAGFPADRRK
+539 AAGFPADRRK

-556 ARDDTQAIPLHDDDT
+556 AGDDTQAIPLYDDDDT

-577 TASAPRQTRAQDPYD
+577 TASAPRRTRAQDPYD
-592 TSEGTSSRSQP
+592 TPEGTSSRSQP

-609 AVPPPKQATSEGPYA
+609 AVPPPKRATSEGPYA

-632 RFHVDRRKD
+632 RFRVDRRKD

-646 RVRDDTQANPL
+646 RVQDDTQAIPL
-657 YDDDDDTNQ
+657 YDDDDDDTSQEAREPVSAPRRARAQDPYYTSERTSSRSQPVNAPHDAVPPPKRATSEGPYARKDVVEARRFPADRRKDAPLPKHVQDGTQAIPLYDDDTSQEARETASAPRRARAQDPYDTSEGTSSRSQPVNAPHDAVPPPKRATSEGPARKDAVEARRFPVDHRKNAPLPKRVRDDTQAIPLYGDDHDTNQ
-666 EARETASAPRRAR
+666 EARETASAPRRTR

-718 EGSRRATT
+718 EGSRRATA

-731 QEVFQQGKKSPA
+731 QEVFQQGRKSPA
-743 SRLIVPH
+743 SRPIVPH
-750 DAQGSTEE
+750 DAQGSTEEE

-782 FLDEDGYGAITPLQ
+782 FLDEDGYGASTPLQ
-796 TGDTDDPYNE
+796 TGDTDDPYNG

-811 VAAPKRM
+811 AAAPKRM

-833 AFEAQTS
+833 SFEAQTS
-840 DHWQADAP
+840 DHRQADAP
-848 PQKQRPTEDPETTAS
+848 PQKQRPTEDPLTTAS
-863 PSKKRYTDDEDTAKQ
+863 PSKKRYSDDEDSAKQ

-892 AATTGLSKL
+892 AATTGLSNL
-901 KGEADDL
+901 KGETDDF
-908 MPPTQQAKPSKDVQ
+908 MPPTQQEKPSKDVQ
-922 HISPQDAEQANTWP
+922 HISSQDTEQANTRP
-936 LAQEPA
+936 LAQEPV

-953 RTARTPHTDKRR
+953 RTAQT
-965 DVSSMLWRQAADV
+965 
-978 QGIAEDRASSD
+978 
-989 QGGAVRP
+989 
-996 PYAPKDTAEARIVP
+996 
-1010 AALRK
+1010 
-1015 DASFPKHAQD
+1015 
-1025 KTQAAPLYDD
+1025 
-1035 DHDTNQEARET
+1035 
-1046 ASAPRRTTTPQDAVH
+1046 
-1061 PPKQAVFEGPR
+1061 
-1072 RATTPYPAAQEIM
+1072 
-1085 QARRSPASRSTVPHD
+1085 SPT
-1100 AQGSTEEETLEET
+1100 
-1113 KFVESASS
+1113 
-1121 RAQPVED
+1121 
-1128 TSEEAETRNSALF
+1128 
-1141 RRPSPDAWPAAAPP
+1141 
-1155 SKEAAAE
+1155 
-1162 DALRVSQ
+1162 
-1169 SSPARYPRAEETS
+1169 RYPRVEETS
-1182 KQPRAPVSIPTHIA
+1182 KQPRAPASIPTHIA
-1196 AQDARDVFREP
+1196 AQGARDVFRESK
-1207 NVADSTPLQ
+1207 VADSTPLQ

-1222 KDVAKKSKIS
+1222 KDVAKKSKVTFEETKNS
-1232 DSAPPRGQPL
+1232 DSAPSRGQPL
-1242 DSQRADAPSWKKE
+1242 DSQGADAPSWKKE

-1266 YSQRADAPSWKKEAT
+1266 YSQRADAPSRKKEAT
-1281 EDPRAT
+1281 EDPRSTAPVKKRHSDVEDTTKQSRDNGFKPRQIVGQDAQGTYKETKPSDPVSYREQSSDTWQAAPTPREKIATEGGPSVTPPSKRRSPSDEDTIKQPRGTAPAPRRTTSHDANVRFQDSKPADSMSSREQPLRSRKEVEDSRSKT
-1287 SAFDKTRP
+1287 SAFDKTHP

-1307 DFGPRQIGDEHTE
+1307 DFGPRQIGDEDITE

-1332 ERHTYTP
+1332 ARHTDTP

-1380 DKDREGMETVSAPK
+1380 DKDREGRDTVSAPK

-1439 VYEEDHLVGQDSHKQ
+1439 IYEEDHLVGQDSHKQ

-1502 EDPFKGDIV
+1502 EEPFKGDIV
-1511 GDRKGAPPQLGQEP
+1511 DDRKGSPPLLGQEP
-1525 ISQVQRATEL
+1525 TSQVQRATEL
-1535 SQEAAP
+1535 SQKAAP

-1564 GGSTIDQKPTPMSEQ
+1564 GGSTIDQKPTPMSEK

-1621 TAERDREPVQMQAP
+1621 TAERDGEPVQMQAP

-1671 ALKAKHDLA
+1671 ALKAKHDVA
-1680 MTSEDDR
+1680 MTSEDVRDD
-1687 NASPSTHDAAVDN
+1687 SLSTHDATVDN
-1700 KTALPASEAQGSD
+1700 KTALPASEAQGSGP
-1713 TWPGSTATPVN
+1713 WPGSTATPVN
-1724 AQPTSG
+1724 AQPTSD
-1730 DARVGRFS
+1730 DARVRRFP
-1738 RAQGAQ
+1738 RDKGAQ

-1749 QAQTPFDAPRDSVS
+1749 QAQPPFDAP
-1763 TPDVPRDTL
+1763 
-1772 DKTKSA
+1772 
-1778 KPTSTEGMT
+1778 
-1787 PTAAAPTSK
+1787 
-1796 VQLAEQ
+1796 
-1802 KFAPSDKKLAPAAPE
+1802 
-1817 SSKEDTSFSAPEKPQ
+1817 
-1832 TIFRQEARPSAA
+1832 
-1844 ITKQVPSS
+1844 
-1852 DAHHDRKIQH
+1852 H
-1862 VTLAKFPPDDSP
+1862 
-1874 MPDQDSIQ
+1874 
-1882 SAQQSSSSE
+1882 
-1891 TSKEETIVAAAGPTL
+1891 
-1906 PTTVDKDTQVSGR
+1906 
-1919 PIKAERT
+1919 
-1926 PSVYQE
+1926 
-1932 DHLVAQ
+1932 
-1938 DSHEQPQTL
+1938 
-1947 PTVGKADGSTPKRQ
+1947 
-1961 QDPEEKPSTTPAPS
+1961 
-1975 RVRVSDGH
+1975 
-1983 PTEEPFKGDI
+1983 
-1993 VDDRKRAPPLLGQEP
+1993 
-2008 TSQVQRATEL
+2008 
-2018 SQEAAPD
+2018 
-2025 GDMSS
+2025 
-2030 KPSTIDQWRR
+2030 
-2040 TSVPIQGTS
+2040 
-2049 NSGDDVLGGST
+2049 
-2060 IDQKPT
+2060 
-2066 PMSQQ
+2066 
-2071 SIPGAR
+2071 
-2077 GASEVVE
+2077 
-2084 KEQKMAPTARPGA
+2084 
-2097 RTPDALSAPSSFSA
+2097 
-2111 ANTAERDAEP
+2111 
-2121 VQMQAPTLH
+2121 
-2130 DQGAQPPESTQAQSP
+2130 
-2145 FDAPRDS
+2145 DS
-2152 VSTQDVPSDALD
+2152 VSTQDVPRDTLG
-2164 KTNVVKPTSTEGKA
+2164 KTKSAKPS
-2178 AAPTFKAQ
+2178 
-2186 LAEEK
+2186 
-2191 FAPSDKKLGRAA
+2191 
-2203 RPTST
+2203 ST

-2219 TSKAQLP
+2219 TLKAQLA
-2226 EQKFAPSDNKPE
+2226 EHKFAPSDQKL
-2238 KPQTIFRQEASPSAP
+2238 A
-2253 ITKQV
+2253 
-2258 PSSDAHHDTRK
+2258 
-2269 IQQATLDNVPTDDSS
+2269 
-2284 IPPFPSHEQVSH
+2284 
-2296 APQAFPSKKDRAPA
+2296 RA
-2310 PGTKDSPAS
+2310 
-2319 NTQIASAKVQET
+2319 
-2331 MPDNYGIDE
+2331 
-2340 LTVPSVSSEKQ
+2340 
-2351 GSYAGSSTEPHE
+2351 
-2363 GSFPDAY
+2363 
-2370 GATDDKDITKYPSRQ
+2370 
-2385 APVLEYR
+2385 
-2392 PDSTPADSYVRP
+2392 
-2404 ISGSEVFPAVKK
+2404 
-2416 SAPSDKDSIQSAQ
+2416 AQ
-2429 QPSPA
+2429 
-2434 ETRKEETIF
+2434 
-2443 AAAEPTLPTTV
+2443 
-2454 SKDTQVSR
+2454 
-2462 RPIKAERT
+2462 
-2470 PSAYQ
+2470 
-2475 EDHLVA
+2475 
-2481 QDSHEQPQTL
+2481 
-2491 PTGGRADDST
+2491 
-2501 PKRQQDPKEKSST
+2501 
-2514 PPAPPRARVRDDH
+2514 
-2527 PTEEPFNGDTV
+2527 
-2538 DEQKV
+2538 
-2543 APPLLGQEPTSQVQ
+2543 
-2557 RATELS
+2557 
-2563 QEEAAPDGDMS
+2563 
-2574 SKPSTIGQ
+2574 
-2582 WQRTSVPL
+2582 
-2590 QAITP
+2590 
-2595 NSGDDVLG
+2595 
-2603 RSTID
+2603 
-2608 QKPTPMSEQSIPS
+2608 
-2621 ARGASEMVEKE
+2621 
-2632 QRMAPPARPGARTPD
+2632 
-2647 VLNAPSSFSAADR
+2647 
-2660 AERDGEPVQMQAPTL
+2660 
-2675 HDQGAQ
+2675 
-2681 PPESTQAQS
+2681 
-2690 PFDAPRDSVST
+2690 
-2701 QDVPSDALDKTNVAK
+2701 
-2716 PTSTEGKA
+2716 PTSTEG
-2724 PTPTSKAQLAEE
+2724 
-2736 KFAPSDKKLA
+2736 
-2746 RAARPTSTE
+2746 
-2755 SMPHTAGPAPSLK
+2755 MPPTAGP
-2768 AQLSEQNFAPSDKKP
+2768 Q
-2783 EKPQTIFRQEARPSV
+2783 
-2798 PITKQVPSSDAHHGT
+2798 
-2813 RKIQQVTLD
+2813 
-2822 NVPTDDS
+2822 
-2829 SIPPFP
+2829 
-2835 SHEQV
+2835 
-2840 SHAPQA
+2840 
-2846 FPSKKDRAPAPGTK
+2846 
-2860 DSPASNTQIASAKV
+2860 
-2874 QETMPDNY
+2874 
-2882 RTDELTVPSVSSERQ
+2882 
-2897 GSYAGS
+2897 
-2903 STEPHEG
+2903 
-2910 SSPDAYGAADDKDI
+2910 
-2924 TKYPSRQAPVL
+2924 
-2935 EYRPDSTP
+2935 
-2943 ADSYVRPIS
+2943 
-2952 GSEVFPAVKK
+2952 
-2962 SAPSDQDSIQSAQ
+2962 
-2975 QPSPAE
+2975 
-2981 TRKEETIFA
+2981 
-2990 AAGPTLPTTVSED
+2990 
-3003 TQVSRRPI
+3003 
-3011 MAERTPFAYQED
+3011 
-3023 HLVAQD
+3023 
-3029 SHEQPQT
+3029 
-3036 LPTGGRADDS
+3036 
-3046 RPKRQQDPKE
+3046 
-3056 KSSTP
+3056 
-3061 PAPPRDD
+3061 
-3068 HPTEEPFNRDTVDE
+3068 
-3082 QKGAPTL
+3082 
-3089 LGQEPTSQVQRATE
+3089 
-3103 LSQEEAAPDGDMSS
+3103 
-3117 EPSTIGQ
+3117 
-3124 WQRTS
+3124 
-3129 VPLQGITPN
+3129 
-3138 SGDDVLGGS
+3138 
-3147 TIDQKPTPMSEQTI
+3147 
-3161 PSARGASEMV
+3161 
-3171 EKEQRMAPP
+3171 
-3180 ARPGARTPDVLSA
+3180 
-3193 PSSFSAADRAE
+3193 
-3204 RDGEPVQMQAPTLH
+3204 
-3218 DQGAQPPESTQAQSP
+3218 
-3233 FDAPRDS
+3233 
-3240 VSTQDVPSDAL
+3240 
-3251 DKTNVAKPTSTEG
+3251 
-3264 KAAAPT
+3264 PT
-3270 FKAQLAEEKFAP
+3270 FKAQLAEQKFAP
-3282 SDKKPEKPQTIF
+3282 SDKKVARAAPESSKEGTGFSAPEKPQTIF

-3318 KIQQVTLD
+3318 KIKHVTLANFPPD
-3326 NVPTDD
+3326 VSP
-3332 SSIPPFPSH
+3332 IPPFPSR
-3341 EQVSHAPQAF
+3341 EQVPHAPQTF
-3351 PSKKDRAPAPG
+3351 PNKKDMAPAPG
-3362 TKDSPASNTQ
+3362 TKDSLAPDTQ
-3372 IASAK
+3372 IASEN
-3377 VQDTMPDN
+3377 VQEAIPDN

-3391 TVPSVSSERQGSY
+3391 TVPFVSSGKQGSY
-3404 AGSSTEPHAGSSP
+3404 AGPFTEPQEGPSP
-3417 DAYGAADA
+3417 DAHGAADD

-3431 PSRQAPVLEYMPDS
+3431 PS
-3445 TPVDSYVRPI
+3445 DSYVRPT
-3455 SGSEVFPAV
+3455 SGSDVFPAV
-3464 KKSAPSDQDSI
+3464 KKSAPSDQDSV

-3514 PTFDYEPTGDK
+3514 PTLDYDPTGDK

-3582 DQTKDSQPT
+3582 DQTKDLQPT
-3591 IGQQAPAPGTSE
+3591 IGQQVPAPGTSE
-3603 YPSSEPLSVVE
+3603 YPSSGTHHTSGKFQEVAPDDHHIVESSPGKGQVYRTEPDLEVSEGLVPYSRSVIGEKTMRPPSSQAQSSDSKPDPTQNRGDEPSTRSLPNQVAKQHAETQSPPTLVVPYDSESTQDVTSDTLGKAKSLKPSSIDQQATGSASTPDTHLGGASGEVARPGQKLPLKDQDSANSTQKSSYSEPQKEQSTVAAPNQSKGSQATSEVVTPADQSIAPSEPLSFVE
-3614 RNEKITVA
+3614 TNKEFTVA
-3622 EAESKVSRP
+3622 EAEESKVSRP
-3631 VIAQQD
+3631 VNAQQD
-3637 VKHVPGISEPALDN
+3637 IKHVPDISEPVLDN
-3651 VSTEEEYQRASEPRE
+3651 VSMEEQYQHASEPRE
-3666 GPPPDVHGTL
+3666 GPPPDVHGTF

-3687 VQSPDAKRDVLPLSV
+3687 AQRPDAKHDVLPLSV
-3702 DVAKK
+3702 DVDKK

-3725 PSSDEQSTTRLRR
+3725 PSSNEQPTTRLRR

-3743 AQLPAATKKPP
+3743 AQLPAATKQPP
-3754 PFETPV
+3754 PFEAPV

-3771 FKLPSGDQDVMSP
+3771 FKLPSADQDVMSP

-3791 SDTQFGKV
+3791 PDTQFGLV
-3799 SDEITDD
+3799 SDEITHD

-3818 RSAQRPSFV
+3818 RSAQRPFFV
-3827 EPTEED
+3827 EPTKED
-3833 GIVAASD
+3833 GIVAASG

-3865 LRGAVDEKMSLP
+3865 LRGAGDEKMSLP
-3877 SSQAQKSDIRPDS
+3877 SSQAQNSDIRPDS
-3890 APIDDDVHRTS
+3890 APIGGDVHRTS

-3916 PPAGIQNVPAG
+3916 PPAGTQNVPDG
-3927 FLEKTKS
+3927 FLENTKS
-3934 PRPLSTDQEPTASP
+3934 PRPPSTDQEPMASL

-3958 DSNHSSQFSPSVVSR
+3958 DSNRSSQFSPSLVSR

-3999 PSEEIQESSPD
+3999 PSKEIQESSPD

-4023 DPVRPPHDAS
+4023 DPVRPPHEAS

-4040 KPTRIKGDQASTISD
+4040 KPPMIKGDQVSTISD
-4055 GSPSASE
+4055 VSPSASE
-4062 EVGQSKNGAVK
+4062 EVGQSKNSAVK
-4073 GPLAAE
+4073 GPISAE

-4088 LEKTSPEEKWNHQQ
+4088 LEKTSPEEKWNQQQ

-4147 GSRNQQQSGQAVFQS
+4147 GSRNQQQSDQAVFQS

-4174 ARDTA
+4174 ARDTG
-4179 FDKPEVIRPDS
+4179 FDKPEVIRADS

-4197 HRTSGDVPTT
+4197 HRTSGDGPTT

-4222 NVPAAYSEKESPRPL
+4222 NVPAVYSEKESPRPL

-4243 RTPLTM
+4243 MKPM

-4278 NAANADKTNI
+4278 NVANADKTNI
-4288 SEAGLRGPASSDATP
+4288 SEAGLRGPASSDATLS

-4341 PSNGKPT
+4341 PSDGKPT

-4355 NTISSVSLSASKPVG
+4355 NTISSVSLSASQPVG
-4370 QSESSVERPLSDE
+4370 ESESAVERPLSDE
-4383 LVSPFPEKHLEKRS
+4383 LVSSFPEKHLEKRS

-4419 STESS
+4419 SIESS
-4424 GIASPNILTTSGDIQ
+4424 GIASQNILTTSRDIQ

-4522 ETQNAPAVFSEKI
+4522 ETQNAPVVFSEKI
-4535 KSPRLPSTDQ
+4535 KSPRPPSTDQ

-4559 TPQDKDS
+4559 TPQEKDS
-4566 IRSPQLPPPVESRR
+4566 TRSPQLPPPVESRR
-4580 DIANTDQTD
+4580 DIANTGQTNL
-4589 VSPAGLRETTSSD
+4589 SPAGLRETASSD

-4642 FDLSGDGKPT
+4642 FDLSSDGKPT

-4663 NVSLSPSQAD
+4663 NVSLSPSQAVG
-4673 SQSENSAVKGAPS
+4673 QSENSAVKGAPS

-4715 RSPRD
+4715 RSSRD

-4732 ILTTSGD
+4732 ILASGD
-4739 IQPSPLNQPSPMK
+4739 IQPSPLNQRSPMK

-4768 QDVFQPRQDNRKQIE
+4768 QDFFQPRQDNRKQME
-4783 EPEPQDTSTDYPED
+4783 ETEAQDTSTDYPEN

-4805 ASEQQQG
+4805 ALEQQQG
-4812 ENVGRVQRQR
+4812 ENVRRAQRQS

-4836 SIIQADNKPESSSRT
+4836 NIIQADNKPESSSRT

-4882 SDLPPSKKG
+4882 SDLPPSNKG
-4891 RTNQSQSETSAK
+4891 ITSQSQSETSDK
-4903 LEDQTPSATR
+4903 LEDQTSSSTR
-4913 NRGTNSSKLDGA
+4913 NRGTDSSKLDGA

>member
-1 MAGLGTGAPIV
+1 MAGLGIGAPIV

-32 YEKEIDFT
+32 YEKEIDFE

-56 GHVPVPFYDGPNKF
+56 SHVPVPFYDGPNKF

-75 EICRHIAETYEDH
+75 DICRHIAETYEDH

-199 WHDISSRGSW
+199 WHAISSRGSW

-235 QEELEKQQQRQWR
+235 QEELEKQQRRQWR

-306 SSISIPTTH
+306 SSPSIPTTH
-315 KAPDI
+315 KPSDV
-320 RSKHTIISTTH
+320 RSKHTTISTTH
-331 EERPPASLQSTPRI
+331 EETPPASVQSTPRI
-345 PEKSPIPVERRINF
+345 AKKSPIPVERRINF
-359 FTPATSPI
+359 FTPATSPTT
-367 TEKPSRNGADKSRI
+367 TEKPSRTGVDKPRI
-381 RDAPLPSEATEIDLP
+381 GDASLTSEATEIDLP

-405 KASDNLHDFYEAS
+405 KAPNNLHVFDFYEAS

-428 GSISQK
+428 GPTSSK

-465 SDRLRTSGFWTENTA
+465 SDRLRASGFWTENTA
-480 PTADTQDK
+480 PNADTEDK

-539 VAGFPADRRK
+539 AAGFPADRRK

-556 ARDDTQAIPLHDDDT
+556 AGDDTQAIPLYDDDDT

-577 TASAPRQTRAQDPYD
+577 TASAPRRTRAQDPYD
-592 TSEGTSSRSQP
+592 TPEGTSSRSQP

-609 AVPPPKQATSEGPYA
+609 AVPPPKRATSEGPYA

-632 RFHVDRRKD
+632 RFRVDRRKD

-646 RVRDDTQANPL
+646 RVQDDTQAIPL
-657 YDDDDDTNQ
+657 YDDDDDDTSQEAREPVSAPRRARAQDPYYTSERTSSRSQPVNAPHDAVPPPKRATSEGPYARKDVVEARRFPADRRKDAPLPKHVQDGTQAIPLYDDDTSQEARETASAPRRARAQDPYDTSEGTSSRSQPVNAPHDAVPPPKRATSEGPARKDAVEARRFPVDHRKNAPLPKRVRDDTQAIPLYGDDHDTNQ
-666 EARETASAPRRAR
+666 EARETASAPRRTR

-718 EGSRRATT
+718 EGSRRATA

-731 QEVFQQGKKSPA
+731 QEVFQQGRKSPA
-743 SRLIVPH
+743 SRPIVPH
-750 DAQGSTEE
+750 DAQGSTEEE

-782 FLDEDGYGAITPLQ
+782 FLDEDGYGASTPLQ
-796 TGDTDDPYNE
+796 TGDTDDPYNG

-811 VAAPKRM
+811 AAAPKRM

-833 AFEAQTS
+833 SFEAQTS
-840 DHWQADAP
+840 DHRQADAP
-848 PQKQRPTEDPETTAS
+848 PQKQRPTEDPLTTAS
-863 PSKKRYTDDEDTAKQ
+863 PSKKRYSDDEDSAKQ

-892 AATTGLSKL
+892 AATTGLSNL
-901 KGEADDL
+901 KGETDDF
-908 MPPTQQAKPSKDVQ
+908 MPPTQQEKPSKDVQ
-922 HISPQDAEQANTWP
+922 HISSQDTEQANTRP
-936 LAQEPA
+936 LAQEPV

-953 RTARTPHTDKRR
+953 RTAQT
-965 DVSSMLWRQAADV
+965 
-978 QGIAEDRASSD
+978 
-989 QGGAVRP
+989 
-996 PYAPKDTAEARIVP
+996 
-1010 AALRK
+1010 
-1015 DASFPKHAQD
+1015 
-1025 KTQAAPLYDD
+1025 
-1035 DHDTNQEARET
+1035 
-1046 ASAPRRTTTPQDAVH
+1046 
-1061 PPKQAVFEGPR
+1061 
-1072 RATTPYPAAQEIM
+1072 
-1085 QARRSPASRSTVPHD
+1085 SPT
-1100 AQGSTEEETLEET
+1100 
-1113 KFVESASS
+1113 
-1121 RAQPVED
+1121 
-1128 TSEEAETRNSALF
+1128 
-1141 RRPSPDAWPAAAPP
+1141 
-1155 SKEAAAE
+1155 
-1162 DALRVSQ
+1162 
-1169 SSPARYPRAEETS
+1169 RYPRVEETS
-1182 KQPRAPVSIPTHIA
+1182 KQPRAPASIPTHIA
-1196 AQDARDVFREP
+1196 AQGARDVFRESK
-1207 NVADSTPLQ
+1207 VADSTPLQ

-1222 KDVAKKSKIS
+1222 KDVAKKSKVTFEETKNS
-1232 DSAPPRGQPL
+1232 DSAPSRGQPL
-1242 DSQRADAPSWKKE
+1242 DSQGADAPSWKKE

-1266 YSQRADAPSWKKEAT
+1266 YSQRADAPSRKKEAT
-1281 EDPRAT
+1281 EDPRSTAPVKKRHSDVEDTTKQSRDNGFKPRQIVGQDAQGTYKETKPSDPVSYREQSSDTWQAAPTPREKIATEGGPSVTPPSKRRSPSDEDTIKQPRGTAPAPRRTTSHDANVRFQDSKPADSMSSREQPLRSRKEVEDSRSKT
-1287 SAFDKTRP
+1287 SAFDKTHP

-1307 DFGPRQIGDEHTE
+1307 DFGPRQIGDEDITE

-1332 ERHTYTP
+1332 ARHTDTP

-1380 DKDREGMETVSAPK
+1380 DKDREGRDTVSAPK

-1439 VYEEDHLVGQDSHKQ
+1439 IYEEDHLVGQDSHKQ

-1502 EDPFKGDIV
+1502 EEPFKGDIV
-1511 GDRKGAPPQLGQEP
+1511 DDRKGSPPLLGQEP
-1525 ISQVQRATEL
+1525 TSQVQRATEL
-1535 SQEAAP
+1535 SQKAAP

-1564 GGSTIDQKPTPMSEQ
+1564 GGSTIDQKPTPMSEK

-1621 TAERDREPVQMQAP
+1621 TAERDGEPVQMQAP

-1671 ALKAKHDLA
+1671 ALKAKHDVA
-1680 MTSEDDR
+1680 MTSEDVRDD
-1687 NASPSTHDAAVDN
+1687 SLSTHDATVDN
-1700 KTALPASEAQGSD
+1700 KTALPASEAQGSGP
-1713 TWPGSTATPVN
+1713 WPGSTATPVN
-1724 AQPTSG
+1724 AQPTSD
-1730 DARVGRFS
+1730 DARVRRFP
-1738 RAQGAQ
+1738 RDKGAQ

-1749 QAQTPFDAPRDSVS
+1749 QAQPPFDAPHDSVS
-1763 TPDVPRDTL
+1763 TQDVPRDTL
-1772 DKTKSA
+1772 GKTKSA
-1778 KPTSTEGMT
+1778 KPSSTEGMT
-1787 PTAAAPTSK
+1787 PTAGPAPTLK
-1796 VQLAEQ
+1796 AQLAEH
-1802 KFAPSDKKLAPAAPE
+1802 KFAPSDKKLA
-1817 SSKEDTSFSAPEKPQ
+1817 
-1832 TIFRQEARPSAA
+1832 
-1844 ITKQVPSS
+1844 
-1852 DAHHDRKIQH
+1852 
-1862 VTLAKFPPDDSP
+1862 
-1874 MPDQDSIQ
+1874 
-1882 SAQQSSSSE
+1882 
-1891 TSKEETIVAAAGPTL
+1891 
-1906 PTTVDKDTQVSGR
+1906 
-1919 PIKAERT
+1919 
-1926 PSVYQE
+1926 
-1932 DHLVAQ
+1932 
-1938 DSHEQPQTL
+1938 
-1947 PTVGKADGSTPKRQ
+1947 
-1961 QDPEEKPSTTPAPS
+1961 
-1975 RVRVSDGH
+1975 
-1983 PTEEPFKGDI
+1983 
-1993 VDDRKRAPPLLGQEP
+1993 
-2008 TSQVQRATEL
+2008 
-2018 SQEAAPD
+2018 
-2025 GDMSS
+2025 
-2030 KPSTIDQWRR
+2030 
-2040 TSVPIQGTS
+2040 
-2049 NSGDDVLGGST
+2049 
-2060 IDQKPT
+2060 
-2066 PMSQQ
+2066 
-2071 SIPGAR
+2071 
-2077 GASEVVE
+2077 
-2084 KEQKMAPTARPGA
+2084 
-2097 RTPDALSAPSSFSA
+2097 
-2111 ANTAERDAEP
+2111 
-2121 VQMQAPTLH
+2121 
-2130 DQGAQPPESTQAQSP
+2130 
-2145 FDAPRDS
+2145 
-2152 VSTQDVPSDALD
+2152 
-2164 KTNVVKPTSTEGKA
+2164 
-2178 AAPTFKAQ
+2178 
-2186 LAEEK
+2186 
-2191 FAPSDKKLGRAA
+2191 RAA

-2226 EQKFAPSDNKPE
+2226 EQKFAPSD
-2238 KPQTIFRQEASPSAP
+2238 
-2253 ITKQV
+2253 
-2258 PSSDAHHDTRK
+2258 
-2269 IQQATLDNVPTDDSS
+2269 
-2284 IPPFPSHEQVSH
+2284 
-2296 APQAFPSKKDRAPA
+2296 
-2310 PGTKDSPAS
+2310 
-2319 NTQIASAKVQET
+2319 
-2331 MPDNYGIDE
+2331 
-2340 LTVPSVSSEKQ
+2340 
-2351 GSYAGSSTEPHE
+2351 
-2363 GSFPDAY
+2363 
-2370 GATDDKDITKYPSRQ
+2370 
-2385 APVLEYR
+2385 
-2392 PDSTPADSYVRP
+2392 
-2404 ISGSEVFPAVKK
+2404 
-2416 SAPSDKDSIQSAQ
+2416 
-2429 QPSPA
+2429 
-2434 ETRKEETIF
+2434 
-2443 AAAEPTLPTTV
+2443 
-2454 SKDTQVSR
+2454 
-2462 RPIKAERT
+2462 
-2470 PSAYQ
+2470 
-2475 EDHLVA
+2475 
-2481 QDSHEQPQTL
+2481 
-2491 PTGGRADDST
+2491 
-2501 PKRQQDPKEKSST
+2501 
-2514 PPAPPRARVRDDH
+2514 
-2527 PTEEPFNGDTV
+2527 
-2538 DEQKV
+2538 
-2543 APPLLGQEPTSQVQ
+2543 
-2557 RATELS
+2557 
-2563 QEEAAPDGDMS
+2563 
-2574 SKPSTIGQ
+2574 
-2582 WQRTSVPL
+2582 
-2590 QAITP
+2590 
-2595 NSGDDVLG
+2595 
-2603 RSTID
+2603 
-2608 QKPTPMSEQSIPS
+2608 
-2621 ARGASEMVEKE
+2621 
-2632 QRMAPPARPGARTPD
+2632 
-2647 VLNAPSSFSAADR
+2647 
-2660 AERDGEPVQMQAPTL
+2660 
-2675 HDQGAQ
+2675 
-2681 PPESTQAQS
+2681 
-2690 PFDAPRDSVST
+2690 
-2701 QDVPSDALDKTNVAK
+2701 
-2716 PTSTEGKA
+2716 
-2724 PTPTSKAQLAEE
+2724 
-2736 KFAPSDKKLA
+2736 
-2746 RAARPTSTE
+2746 
-2755 SMPHTAGPAPSLK
+2755 
-2768 AQLSEQNFAPSDKKP
+2768 KKP
-2783 EKPQTIFRQEARPSV
+2783 EKPQTIFRQEARPSA
-2798 PITKQVPSSDAHHGT
+2798 PITKQVPSSDSHHAT
-2813 RKIQQVTLD
+2813 RKIQQPTLD

-2882 RTDELTVPSVSSERQ
+2882 RTDELTVPSVSSEKQ

-2910 SSPDAYGAADDKDI
+2910 SSPDAYGAADAKDI

-2962 SAPSDQDSIQSAQ
+2962 SAPSDQDS
-2975 QPSPAE
+2975 
-2981 TRKEETIFA
+2981 
-2990 AAGPTLPTTVSED
+2990 V
-3003 TQVSRRPI
+3003 
-3011 MAERTPFAYQED
+3011 
-3023 HLVAQD
+3023 
-3029 SHEQPQT
+3029 
-3036 LPTGGRADDS
+3036 
-3046 RPKRQQDPKE
+3046 
-3056 KSSTP
+3056 
-3061 PAPPRDD
+3061 
-3068 HPTEEPFNRDTVDE
+3068 
-3082 QKGAPTL
+3082 
-3089 LGQEPTSQVQRATE
+3089 
-3103 LSQEEAAPDGDMSS
+3103 
-3117 EPSTIGQ
+3117 
-3124 WQRTS
+3124 
-3129 VPLQGITPN
+3129 
-3138 SGDDVLGGS
+3138 
-3147 TIDQKPTPMSEQTI
+3147 
-3161 PSARGASEMV
+3161 
-3171 EKEQRMAPP
+3171 
-3180 ARPGARTPDVLSA
+3180 
-3193 PSSFSAADRAE
+3193 
-3204 RDGEPVQMQAPTLH
+3204 
-3218 DQGAQPPESTQAQSP
+3218 
-3233 FDAPRDS
+3233 
-3240 VSTQDVPSDAL
+3240 
-3251 DKTNVAKPTSTEG
+3251 
-3264 KAAAPT
+3264 
-3270 FKAQLAEEKFAP
+3270 
-3282 SDKKPEKPQTIF
+3282 
-3294 RQEARPSAPI
+3294 
-3304 TKQVPSSDAHHDTR
+3304 
-3318 KIQQVTLD
+3318 
-3326 NVPTDD
+3326 
-3332 SSIPPFPSH
+3332 
-3341 EQVSHAPQAF
+3341 
-3351 PSKKDRAPAPG
+3351 
-3362 TKDSPASNTQ
+3362 
-3372 IASAK
+3372 
-3377 VQDTMPDN
+3377 
-3385 YRTDEL
+3385 
-3391 TVPSVSSERQGSY
+3391 
-3404 AGSSTEPHAGSSP
+3404 
-3417 DAYGAADA
+3417 
-3425 KDITKY
+3425 
-3431 PSRQAPVLEYMPDS
+3431 
-3445 TPVDSYVRPI
+3445 
-3455 SGSEVFPAV
+3455 
-3464 KKSAPSDQDSI
+3464 

-3514 PTFDYEPTGDK
+3514 PTLDYDPTGDK

-3582 DQTKDSQPT
+3582 DQTKDLQPT
-3591 IGQQAPAPGTSE
+3591 IGQQVPAPGTSE
-3603 YPSSEPLSVVE
+3603 YPSSGTHHTSGKFQEVAPDDHHIVESSPGKGQVYRTEPDLEVSEGLVPYSRSVIGEKTMRPPSSQAQSSDSKPDPTQNRGDEPSTRSLPNQVAKQHAETQSPPTLVVPYDSESTQDVTSDTLGKAKSLKPSSIDQQATGSASTPDTHLGGASGEVARPGQKLPLKDQDSANSTQKSSYSEPQKEQSTVAAPNQSKGSQATSEVVTPADQSIAPSEPLSFVE
-3614 RNEKITVA
+3614 TNKEFTVA
-3622 EAESKVSRP
+3622 EAEESKVSRP
-3631 VIAQQD
+3631 VNAQQD
-3637 VKHVPGISEPALDN
+3637 IKHVPDISEPVLDN
-3651 VSTEEEYQRASEPRE
+3651 VSMEEQYQHASEPRE
-3666 GPPPDVHGTL
+3666 GPPPDVHGTF

-3687 VQSPDAKRDVLPLSV
+3687 AQRPDAKHDVLPLSV
-3702 DVAKK
+3702 DVDKK

-3725 PSSDEQSTTRLRR
+3725 PSSNEQPTTRLRR

-3743 AQLPAATKKPP
+3743 AQLPAATKQPP
-3754 PFETPV
+3754 PFEAPV

-3771 FKLPSGDQDVMSP
+3771 FKLPSADQDVMSP

-3791 SDTQFGKV
+3791 PDTQFGLV
-3799 SDEITDD
+3799 SDEITHD

-3818 RSAQRPSFV
+3818 RSAQRPFFV
-3827 EPTEED
+3827 EPTKED
-3833 GIVAASD
+3833 GIVAASG

-3865 LRGAVDEKMSLP
+3865 LRGAGDEKMSLP
-3877 SSQAQKSDIRPDS
+3877 SSQAQNSDIRPDS
-3890 APIDDDVHRTS
+3890 APIGGDVHRTS

-3916 PPAGIQNVPAG
+3916 PPAGTQNVPDG
-3927 FLEKTKS
+3927 FLENTKS
-3934 PRPLSTDQEPTASP
+3934 PRPPSTDQEPMASL

-3958 DSNHSSQFSPSVVSR
+3958 DSNRSSQFSPSLVSR

-3999 PSEEIQESSPD
+3999 PSKEIQESSPD

-4023 DPVRPPHDAS
+4023 DPVRPPHEAS

-4040 KPTRIKGDQASTISD
+4040 KPPMIKGDQVSTISD
-4055 GSPSASE
+4055 VSPSASE
-4062 EVGQSKNGAVK
+4062 EVGQSKNSAVK
-4073 GPLAAE
+4073 GPISAE

-4088 LEKTSPEEKWNHQQ
+4088 LEKTSPEEKWNQQQ

-4147 GSRNQQQSGQAVFQS
+4147 GSRNQQQSDQAVFQS

-4174 ARDTA
+4174 ARDTG
-4179 FDKPEVIRPDS
+4179 FDKPEVIRADS

-4197 HRTSGDVPTT
+4197 HRTSGDGPTT

-4222 NVPAAYSEKESPRPL
+4222 NVPAVYSEKESPRPL

-4243 RTPLTM
+4243 MKPM

-4278 NAANADKTNI
+4278 NVANADKTNI
-4288 SEAGLRGPASSDATP
+4288 SEAGLRGPASSDATLS

-4341 PSNGKPT
+4341 PSDGKPT

-4355 NTISSVSLSASKPVG
+4355 NTISSVSLSASQPVG
-4370 QSESSVERPLSDE
+4370 ESESAVERPLSDE
-4383 LVSPFPEKHLEKRS
+4383 LVSSFPEKHLEKRS

-4419 STESS
+4419 SIESS
-4424 GIASPNILTTSGDIQ
+4424 GIASQNILTTSRDIQ

-4522 ETQNAPAVFSEKI
+4522 ETQNAPVVFSEKI
-4535 KSPRLPSTDQ
+4535 KSPRPPSTDQ

-4559 TPQDKDS
+4559 TPQEKDS
-4566 IRSPQLPPPVESRR
+4566 TRSPQLPPPVESRR
-4580 DIANTDQTD
+4580 DIANTGQTNL
-4589 VSPAGLRETTSSD
+4589 SPAGLRETASSD

-4642 FDLSGDGKPT
+4642 FDLSSDGKPT

-4663 NVSLSPSQAD
+4663 NVSLSPSQAVG
-4673 SQSENSAVKGAPS
+4673 QSENSAVKGAPS

-4715 RSPRD
+4715 RSSRD

-4732 ILTTSGD
+4732 ILASGD
-4739 IQPSPLNQPSPMK
+4739 IQPSPLNQRSPMK

-4768 QDVFQPRQDNRKQIE
+4768 QDFFQPRQDNRKQME
-4783 EPEPQDTSTDYPED
+4783 ETEAQDTSTDYPEN

-4805 ASEQQQG
+4805 ALEQQQG
-4812 ENVGRVQRQR
+4812 ENVRRAQRQS

-4836 SIIQADNKPESSSRT
+4836 NIIQADNKPESSSRT

-4882 SDLPPSKKG
+4882 SDLPPSNKG
-4891 RTNQSQSETSAK
+4891 ITSQSQSETSDK
-4903 LEDQTPSATR
+4903 LEDQTSSSTR
-4913 NRGTNSSKLDGA
+4913 NRGTDSSKLDGA

>member
-1802 KFAPSDKKLAPAAPE
+1802 KFAPSDKKL
-1817 SSKEDTSFSAPEKPQ
+1817 
-1832 TIFRQEARPSAA
+1832 
-1844 ITKQVPSS
+1844 
-1852 DAHHDRKIQH
+1852 
-1862 VTLAKFPPDDSP
+1862 
-1874 MPDQDSIQ
+1874 
-1882 SAQQSSSSE
+1882 
-1891 TSKEETIVAAAGPTL
+1891 
-1906 PTTVDKDTQVSGR
+1906 
-1919 PIKAERT
+1919 
-1926 PSVYQE
+1926 
-1932 DHLVAQ
+1932 
-1938 DSHEQPQTL
+1938 
-1947 PTVGKADGSTPKRQ
+1947 
-1961 QDPEEKPSTTPAPS
+1961 
-1975 RVRVSDGH
+1975 
-1983 PTEEPFKGDI
+1983 
-1993 VDDRKRAPPLLGQEP
+1993 
-2008 TSQVQRATEL
+2008 
-2018 SQEAAPD
+2018 
-2025 GDMSS
+2025 
-2030 KPSTIDQWRR
+2030 
-2040 TSVPIQGTS
+2040 
-2049 NSGDDVLGGST
+2049 
-2060 IDQKPT
+2060 
-2066 PMSQQ
+2066 
-2071 SIPGAR
+2071 
-2077 GASEVVE
+2077 
-2084 KEQKMAPTARPGA
+2084 
-2097 RTPDALSAPSSFSA
+2097 
-2111 ANTAERDAEP
+2111 
-2121 VQMQAPTLH
+2121 
-2130 DQGAQPPESTQAQSP
+2130 
-2145 FDAPRDS
+2145 
-2152 VSTQDVPSDALD
+2152 
-2164 KTNVVKPTSTEGKA
+2164 
-2178 AAPTFKAQ
+2178 
-2186 LAEEK
+2186 
-2191 FAPSDKKLGRAA
+2191 GRAA

-3270 FKAQLAEEKFAP
+3270 FKAQLAEEKFAPSDKKLARAAQPTSTESMTPTAGPAPSSKAQLSEQNFAP